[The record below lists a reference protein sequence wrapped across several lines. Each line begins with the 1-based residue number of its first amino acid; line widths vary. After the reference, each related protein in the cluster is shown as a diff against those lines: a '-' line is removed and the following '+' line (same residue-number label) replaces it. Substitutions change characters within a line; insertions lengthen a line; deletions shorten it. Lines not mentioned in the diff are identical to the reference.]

1 MNKHLY
7 RIIFNKARNMLMV
20 VADIATSGQGS
31 TVRRRS
37 RRQLPQCLCRLTALR
52 LSLLLATGC
61 ISLTAQANIVADG
74 QAPGNQQPTI
84 LNSANGTPQIDIQTP
99 NAAGISRNTYSQFDI
114 DKRGV
119 ILNNSH
125 NAVQTQLGG
134 MVAGNPWL
142 AKAEAKIILNE
153 VNSINA
159 SKLNGWIEVAG
170 QKADVIIANP
180 AGITCNGCGFI
191 NAHRAT
197 LTTGQAMMEQGRLK
211 GFDIERGEVRIEELG
226 IDSSQQNYTE
236 IIARSVVINGKLHAK
251 DLKITT
257 GRNIVDAA
265 HQNIKKK
272 SADGSKNPSFTLD
285 VAALG
290 GMYTNKIVLVG
301 TEFGVGVRNVGHIG
315 AIAGEVRLT
324 VDGRIENSGTIA
336 ARSHTTIKAESIQ
349 SAKGSIL
356 AAGIDD
362 KGKATLPGSLTL
374 TAKQQIQANGQNLAT
389 NTLEVQSKKIDLSG
403 SQTSANNIQLAA
415 NQQEISTANATVT
428 ADRFTAKTPGQF
440 NNDGGTLVA
449 REINLTTPDLSNKQ
463 GKINQTGKGELVLNT
478 QTLSNHNGTILNE
491 GKRLAIT
498 TNNLDNRHG
507 KIANNGDDLNL
518 TVHKEANNT
527 EGGTIQLAGKGKLSL
542 NTHQWIGDGGE
553 LLSNGE
559 LDIQAHNLQLNKE
572 AVTTADKIT
581 IKADTLSHQS
591 GVMQQQGKD
600 KMSLTA
606 NTLDNQNGEIK
617 GNGNLKINATTLDNS
632 KGKIA
637 ATGGSTELII
647 AKNIENVDGRIEAKT
662 TLTTKSQALNNHQG
676 SLLAQ
681 QIDSQTKGHKFTN
694 TAGQVIAQEK
704 LTLNSGELDN
714 TSGLLQ
720 SGNDM
725 IVNTHGQKLTNT
737 KDTKNGDEK
746 EIKKGTILSTGNLEL
761 RTGDINNTA
770 GIISAKGKTTLNA
783 GNVDNTDGQL
793 LSQQMA
799 ELTTQA
805 LNNTRG
811 QIQSESSLLLDTQNQ
826 ALTNTDS
833 GKTGGI
839 IAKDSLRISSGKLT
853 NDSGVILGH
862 GIHINTHEQRL
873 SNPKGIIESK
883 KNLQLDSGELD
894 STSGQIKSDG
904 NMTLD
909 THGKK
914 LTTAKSSDTGGVT
927 SKGTLTLKTGEIDNH
942 DGTITGTGTTTI
954 TGRELHNQRGKLVS
968 KTSSLTLTVNNTDN
982 SGGLLQSA
990 GDLTLD
996 TQGGLLTNTNSGKD
1010 RGIISTG
1017 NMKLTTQGVN
1027 NDAGLIHAG
1036 KNLILDGQKGAI
1048 TNRNSQPNQGIRSS
1062 GDLTL
1067 TANAID
1073 NHQGSVEADKQLTV
1087 TSGTVDNTGGLL
1099 KSGSTLSL
1107 NTQGQKLINAQSGEK
1122 RGIRSG
1128 SDLILEAGEIDN
1140 TAGVID
1146 SQGETT
1152 LTSQNLNNT
1161 SGKILSRKKA
1171 DLTTQAVNNQS
1182 GRIQSATS
1190 LKLDT
1195 QQHELT
1201 NTDNSKN
1208 GGIIAEDALELTTG
1222 KLIND
1227 RGSIRGDETHINTHQ
1242 QALNNVAGTITS
1254 SKNLKLDSG
1263 ELNSTGGRI
1272 ESTGDMT
1279 LDTHGEKLT
1288 TAKSGDTGGVISIGT
1303 LMLTTG
1309 EIDNQDGFIKGR
1321 GTTTVTGGELKN
1333 QGGTLASETSTL
1345 TLTVKKTD
1353 NSGGLLK
1360 SAGDLTLDTQGEL
1373 LTNLNSGTTGGII
1386 GADNVKLTAQ
1396 GINNEAG
1403 WIHADKNLTLD
1414 GKQGKITNRNSQP
1427 KQGISSQGELTITA
1441 GTLDNQQGR
1450 VIADKQLNVTST
1462 GTVDNTSGKMVSQNQ
1477 QLTMN
1482 TGELNNTSGLLQSK
1496 TTLSL
1501 NTHGQKLTN
1510 TQSGDD
1516 LGILSGSDLTLEAG
1530 EIDNTAGKIDSQ
1542 GETTL
1547 TSQNL
1552 NNTDGKIL
1560 SKGKA
1565 DLTTQAVNNQ
1575 RGLIQSAASLKLDT
1589 QQHELTSTDSDENS
1603 GIIAEDALE
1612 LTTGKLINDRGNI
1625 RGNEIHI
1632 NTHLQ
1637 ALNNVAGAIFSKKNL
1652 KLDSGELNSTG
1663 GRIEST
1669 GDMTLD
1675 THGEKLTTAKSGKTG
1690 GVISKGT
1697 MTLTTGEID
1706 NQGGVIIATGTTT
1719 VTGGEL
1725 KNQGGTLA
1733 SEKGALT
1740 LTVNKTDNSDGL
1752 LQSAGDLILNTQGG
1766 LLTNINSGKTSGI
1779 ISEGNVSLTAQGINN
1794 EAGRI
1799 HADKNL
1805 TLDGQKGTITNR
1817 NSQPKQGISS
1827 LGELTI
1833 TAGTIDNQQGRIIAD
1848 KQLNVTSTG
1857 SANNT
1862 GGKMVS
1868 QHQQLALNTGE
1879 LNNAGGLL
1887 QSKTTLSLN
1896 THGQKLTNTQS
1907 GKKHGILSGS
1917 DLTLKAGEIDNTAG
1931 KIDSQGKT
1939 LLTSQNLNN
1948 TDGKILSKGKADLT
1962 TQAVNNQSGLI
1973 QSETSLKLD
1982 TQQHELT
1989 NTDSGKNGGIVA
2001 KDTLELT
2008 TGKLINDR
2016 GDIRGNET
2024 HINTHQQAL
2033 NNLAGII
2040 FSKKN
2045 LQLDSGELNSTG
2057 GRIEST
2063 GDMTLDTH
2071 GEKLTTA
2078 KSGDTKGVIS
2088 KGTLTLTT
2096 GEIDNQ
2102 EGFIKGTGT
2111 TIVTGG
2117 ELKNQGGIL
2126 ASEKDALTLT
2136 VKQTDNSGGLLKSAG
2151 DLTLNTQGGLFTNI
2165 NSGKNRGVTST
2176 GNVNLTAQG
2185 INNEA
2190 GFIHA
2195 GKNLLLDGL
2204 QGTIINRN
2212 SQPKQGI
2219 SSQGTLTMTAGAIDN
2234 HKGIVAANQQ
2244 LEVTSSGTVN
2254 NTDGKIVSQH
2264 QQLTMNTG
2272 ELNNTGGLLKS
2283 QTILSLNTHGQKLTN
2298 TQSGDDF
2305 GIRSGSD
2312 LTLAAGEIDNTAGVI
2327 GSKGETTLT
2336 SQDLKNVGGK
2346 ILSQGKADLTT
2357 KAVNNQRGLI
2367 QSTASLKLDTQQQK
2381 LTNTDSG
2388 ELDGII
2394 AQDSLKLIIG
2404 ELTNDLG
2411 YIRGDET
2418 HIDTHKQALNNLAGT
2433 IFSKKN
2439 LQLDSG
2445 ELNSTSGRI
2454 ESTGD
2459 MTLDTHGEKLT
2470 TSKSGKTGGVI
2481 SKGTLT
2487 LTTGEIDNQDGLIK
2501 GTGTTM
2507 ITGGELKNQGGILS
2521 SETSELTLSVN
2532 QTDNSGGLLQSK
2544 GKLTLNTHG
2553 HSLTNNNSGDQGG
2566 IHSQDDILITSSDLH
2581 NQAGTITSRKIATLN
2596 TAAVNNTQ
2604 GTIVGTQQIKLI
2616 TQAFNNQQ
2624 GTVHSDGNLSLNTQ
2638 GQRLDNNGDKD
2649 KSGEFSALGDLTLGI
2664 GELNNDIGFIAADGK
2679 TNITSTALTNNKG
2692 KIVGNSG
2699 LDIHSQK
2706 LTNHNGTLQSAKT
2719 VNIDTNGQLLD
2730 NQHGHITGDDNTNVT
2745 SSKLDNQHGHIQGG
2759 KLTINTGQADTD
2771 NQDGKLLSTDTMN
2784 LNTQQLD
2791 NRRGQIKAV
2800 GDAKLDI
2807 QTKTNNTSGFIHSN
2821 QQLTLTTAQLINR
2834 ETNSSEQGIEAQNL
2848 IIKAQQVDN
2857 TQGALR
2863 GANHLR
2869 TNISQKLNNTQG
2881 LISGGKQLIIEDETQ
2896 QLSIDNQQGT
2906 LIAGENAN
2914 IKASTLGGSGQV
2926 SSQGDMEIAL
2936 KQDFHNTGNITANG
2950 NLSLK
2955 TAGNITNDNTIKTG
2969 QTLHLEAKNLTNT
2982 QTAKISA
2989 KKTEVSV
2996 RDTLTNT
3003 GLIDGELTHL
3013 TTKTLNNTGTGR
3025 IYGDQI
3031 ALETGTLNNT
3041 AQDGKASVIAA
3052 RDRMDIATGTLNNLN
3067 HAQIYSVG
3075 DMRIGGQLDENLTA
3089 TSQAGKLKNHAATIE
3104 AGGNLRIDA
3113 AIIRNTNDRLVTH
3126 IVETEKSQR
3135 HEAVLSGHTT
3145 RYDWSQV
3152 DTSYSNKYGVH
3163 TAVMPDGSSD
3173 DEFYEYRYTRTV
3185 NETQIKESD
3194 PGKILAGGNMTLNST
3209 MLTNNDSQIVAGA
3222 TLGGDIDELH
3232 NNSTKGERI
3241 ITDEGSEIRWYAKK
3255 KKRRFRGTKTS
3266 QGKDWDD
3273 YNPAPIT
3280 ETIDLKAL
3288 AWKGNTRPD
3297 ATGITIGDRQESSVQ
3312 SAPVRISLFS
3322 RMAEAGNV
3330 TLTNATINTITL
3342 STPTQTDDRPLQ
3354 VNGLGT
3360 TVAIP
3365 TETITLPSRDIP
3377 IDRPLLS
3384 PTGQQTEQVLS
3395 SSTVALPNRDALTG
3409 HPTLSP
3415 TGQQT
3420 EQILSSGAVA
3430 LPDRDAL
3437 TEHPVLP
3444 PIQQTERVL
3453 PPATVTLPNR
3463 GALDDRPLVLP
3474 TGQQF
3479 ELTLPSDTVKGQ
3491 SVEPLIRIVAPD
3503 TRLPDNS
3510 LFVVQPGSDSHY
3522 LVETDPKFTQYK
3534 KWLGTDYMQQQ
3545 LTRDPAQAHKRLGD
3559 GFYEQRLVR
3568 DQITQLTGQRY
3579 LAGHNNDE
3587 TQFKALMEA
3596 GVAFSKQQQLTPGIA
3611 LSPSQMALLTSDI
3624 IWLTNRTVTL
3634 PNGTTQVVTVPQVYA
3649 RVNKGDLTGDGALL
3663 SGKNVTI
3670 NSQKDITNS
3679 GTIRGREVT
3688 QLTANNLTNSGFIQG
3703 GRVDLTAR
3711 QNITNLGGQIQGRDR
3726 VSALANRD
3734 ITSASTLREDNI
3746 DRWLDR
3752 PAGIYVQNDNGTL
3765 SLKALNNIRL
3775 TASEVDNAG
3784 KDGKTEITAGL
3795 DLTLDTLRTH
3805 RTENSDWGSD
3815 NYRHLT
3821 QERDIGSQITTAGNL
3836 ALRAGNNLNATAANV
3851 NAGQQLTA
3859 QAGNNITL
3867 DAGTASSDLIEHS
3880 KQTSKGLLSKS
3891 SVETHDEVHER
3902 RAQSTTLSGD
3912 SVTVQTGNDL
3922 NIIGSNVAGTQNV
3935 NLAAGNQLTITTAD
3949 EARHETHF
3957 KQEKKSGLMGTGG
3970 IGFTVGK
3977 ASQKSTTDID
3987 SNLNK
3992 GSTVGSSQGD
4002 VTLNAGKQLNLHGS
4016 DVVAG
4021 RDMQLS
4027 GQNINITS
4035 AENSHT
4041 AITKTEQKQSGLT
4054 VALSGTAGGALNSA
4068 VQTVQAANNESDS
4081 RIKALQGTKAAL
4093 SGVQAVQA
4101 ARLAN
4106 AKGGDDKANNNLIG
4120 VNLSYGSQSSRSELK
4135 QHQTTQQGSSLMTGD
4150 NLTLTAAGTPDQNGD
4165 IRIQGGQ
4172 LQAGKDLQLN
4182 ASRDIQLASSQ
4193 NTEQTTGKNSSR
4205 GGSLGVGFTAGP
4217 GGTGINLSASANYGK
4232 GRESGNDVSHNETT
4246 LDAGQTVTIN
4256 AGRDAT
4262 LKGAQVSGEQITA
4275 DVKRHLT
4282 LSSEQDSNRYDMK
4295 QQNVSA
4301 GVSATIGSGGSLNLS
4316 ASRDKIHSNFDSVQ
4330 EQTGLFAGQGGYQV
4344 KVGEHTQLDGAV
4356 IASTADKDKNTLDTG
4371 TLGFG
4376 DIKNKADF
4384 KTEHHSVSVSTGGS
4398 AGGMLL
4404 SNMAANTLGGAN
4416 REGHAQ
4422 STTHAAVS
4430 DGALIIRDKDN
4441 QQQDIT
4447 TLSRD
4452 TDHANNALSPIFDKE
4467 KEQQRLKQAQL
4478 IGEISAQ
4485 VIDIASTE
4493 GAIIA
4498 TKAAHAKLENI
4509 SDPDRKAAIK
4519 ALEDK
4524 GKTDITPELIKDQI
4538 YKTAYNQ
4545 ALNESGFGTGGKYHT
4560 ALQAATAAIQGLAGG
4575 NIGQALAGGASP
4587 YLAGV
4592 IKDLTTDP
4600 KTGEVDIATNTL
4612 AHAILGAV
4620 AAEVSGNNAL
4630 AGAAGAAGGE
4640 LAARELMKHIH
4651 GENAKVSD
4659 LSEEEKQTISTL
4671 STLAAG
4677 LAGGISGDSTG
4688 SAVTGAQAGKNAI
4701 ENNFLSVNELDNFAH
4716 QARTCEGN
4724 DCKQVIKDMV
4734 DTNIRNQQ
4742 EMMDFCNSNPN
4753 QCAQKYGY
4761 LVDQW
4766 PVFERTLKNMDRDG
4780 TLPVEFRNYLSAV
4793 NTLGQAATGKVGE
4806 LGWTKRFEAMGMSKE
4821 TAAAM
4826 AMTLP
4831 IVMEGA
4837 KGPKSSPKSSQNNAG
4852 KDAQPELAG
4861 KNTSGAENAATYPK
4875 LKEDLVQR
4883 NLSHIASQDPRLAA
4897 VVKGDN
4903 GKLNYGIG
4911 TGTRAEADRLG
4922 KIWVGDGAK
4931 KTTGN
4936 GWVSADGTR
4945 GYRPPSEK
4953 PNSAHAT
4960 TGVQANFETY
4970 SIDYK
4975 GKINKTRNGHLNI
4988 LD

>member
-20 VADIATSGQGS
+20 VSDIATSGQGS

-37 RRQLPQCLCRLTALR
+37 RRQSSQCLCRLTALR

-99 NAAGISRNTYSQFDI
+99 NAAGISHNTYTQFDI

-125 NAVQTQLGG
+125 DTVQTQLGG

-153 VNSINA
+153 VNSINT

-211 GFDIERGEVRIEELG
+211 GFDIERGEVRIEDLG
-226 IDSSQQNYTE
+226 LDSSQQNYTE

-265 HQNIKKK
+265 HQNIEKKT
-272 SADGSKNPSFTLD
+272 ADSSKNPSFTLD

-290 GMYTNKIVLVG
+290 GMYANKIVLVG
-301 TEFGVGVRNVGHIG
+301 TEFGVGVRNAGHIG
-315 AIAGEVRLT
+315 ATAGDVRLT
-324 VDGRIENSGTIA
+324 VDGQIANSGTIA
-336 ARSHTTIKAESIQ
+336 ARSNTTIKAESIQ

-374 TAKQQIQANGQNLAT
+374 TTKQQIQANGKNLAT
-389 NTLEVQSKKIDLSG
+389 NTLAVQSKKIDLSG
-403 SQTSANNIQLAA
+403 SQTSANNIQLTA

-428 ADRFTAKTPGQF
+428 ADRFTAKAPGQF

-449 REINLTTPDLSNKQ
+449 RKINLTTPDLSNKQ
-463 GKINQTGKGELVLNT
+463 GKINQTGNEELVLNT
-478 QTLSNHNGTILNE
+478 QTVNNHSGTILNE
-491 GKRLAIT
+491 GKRLTLT
-498 TNNLDNRHG
+498 TRNLDNSHG
-507 KIANNGDDLNL
+507 KIANNGNDLNL
-518 TVHKEANNT
+518 IVHEKADNT

-542 NTHQWIGDGGE
+542 NTHQWIGDGGK

-559 LDIQAHNLQLNKE
+559 LEIQAHNLQLNKK

-581 IKADTLSHQS
+581 IKTDTLSHQS
-591 GVMQQQGKD
+591 GVMQQNGKD

-606 NTLDNQNGEIK
+606 KTLNNQSGEIK

-647 AKNIENVDGRIEAKT
+647 GKNIENASGRIEAKT

-720 SGNDM
+720 SGSDM
-725 IVNTHGQKLTNT
+725 SVNTHGQKLTNT
-737 KDTKNGDEK
+737 KDTKNDDEK
-746 EIKKGTILSTGNLEL
+746 ETQKGTILSKGNLEL

-793 LSQQMA
+793 LSQQRA

-826 ALTNTDS
+826 TLTNTDS

-853 NDSGVILGH
+853 NDAGVILGH
-862 GIHINTHEQRL
+862 GINIDTHQQAL
-873 SNPKGIIESK
+873 SNQSGAISSK
-883 KNLQLDSGELD
+883 KNLKLDSGELN
-894 STSGQIKSDG
+894 STGGKIESTGDMI
-904 NMTLD
+904 LD
-909 THGKK
+909 THGEK
-914 LTTAKSSDTGGVT
+914 LTTAKSGDTGGVI
-927 SKGTLTLKTGEIDNH
+927 SEGTLTLTTGEIDNH

-954 TGRELHNQRGKLVS
+954 TGRDLHNQRGKLVS
-968 KTSSLTLTVNNTDN
+968 KTGPLTLTVNKTDN

-990 GDLTLD
+990 SDLILD
-996 TQGGLLTNTNSGKD
+996 TQGGLLTNLNSSKTG
-1010 RGIISTG
+1010 GIISIG

-1036 KNLILDGQKGAI
+1036 KNLILDGQKGTI
-1048 TNRNSQPNQGIRSS
+1048 TNRDSQPNQGIRSS

-1067 TANAID
+1067 TASAID

-1099 KSGSTLSL
+1099 TSGTTLSL

-1128 SDLILEAGEIDN
+1128 SDLTLDAGEIDN

-1146 SQGETT
+1146 AQGETT

-1161 SGKILSRKKA
+1161 GGKILSRKKA

-1182 GRIQSATS
+1182 GLIQSATS

-1201 NTDNSKN
+1201 STD
-1208 GGIIAEDALELTTG
+1208 GGIIAEEALELATG

-1227 RGSIRGDETHINTHQ
+1227 RGSIRGGETHINTHQ
-1242 QALNNVAGTITS
+1242 QALNNVAGTIAS
-1254 SKNLKLDSG
+1254 KKNLKLDSG

-1279 LDTHGEKLT
+1279 LT
-1288 TAKSGDTGGVISIGT
+1288 TGDINNQNGVIIGT
-1303 LMLTTG
+1303 
-1309 EIDNQDGFIKGR
+1309 
-1321 GTTTVTGGELKN
+1321 GTTTVTGSELKN
-1333 QGGTLASETSTL
+1333 QGGTLASETGSL

-1373 LTNLNSGTTGGII
+1373 LTNLNSGETGGII
-1386 GADNVKLTAQ
+1386 GTSNVKLTAQ

-1441 GTLDNQQGR
+1441 GTIDNQQGR

-1462 GTVDNTSGKMVSQNQ
+1462 GAVDNTSGKMLSQHQ

-1510 TQSGDD
+1510 TQSGND
-1516 LGILSGSDLTLEAG
+1516 LGIRSGSDLTLETG
-1530 EIDNTAGKIDSQ
+1530 EIDNTTGKIDSQ

-1575 RGLIQSAASLKLDT
+1575 RGQIQS
-1589 QQHELTSTDSDENS
+1589 
-1603 GIIAEDALE
+1603 
-1612 LTTGKLINDRGNI
+1612 
-1625 RGNEIHI
+1625 
-1632 NTHLQ
+1632 
-1637 ALNNVAGAIFSKKNL
+1637 
-1652 KLDSGELNSTG
+1652 
-1663 GRIEST
+1663 
-1669 GDMTLD
+1669 
-1675 THGEKLTTAKSGKTG
+1675 
-1690 GVISKGT
+1690 
-1697 MTLTTGEID
+1697 
-1706 NQGGVIIATGTTT
+1706 
-1719 VTGGEL
+1719 
-1725 KNQGGTLA
+1725 
-1733 SEKGALT
+1733 
-1740 LTVNKTDNSDGL
+1740 
-1752 LQSAGDLILNTQGG
+1752 SA
-1766 LLTNINSGKTSGI
+1766 
-1779 ISEGNVSLTAQGINN
+1779 
-1794 EAGRI
+1794 
-1799 HADKNL
+1799 
-1805 TLDGQKGTITNR
+1805 
-1817 NSQPKQGISS
+1817 
-1827 LGELTI
+1827 
-1833 TAGTIDNQQGRIIAD
+1833 
-1848 KQLNVTSTG
+1848 
-1857 SANNT
+1857 
-1862 GGKMVS
+1862 
-1868 QHQQLALNTGE
+1868 
-1879 LNNAGGLL
+1879 
-1887 QSKTTLSLN
+1887 
-1896 THGQKLTNTQS
+1896 
-1907 GKKHGILSGS
+1907 
-1917 DLTLKAGEIDNTAG
+1917 
-1931 KIDSQGKT
+1931 
-1939 LLTSQNLNN
+1939 
-1948 TDGKILSKGKADLT
+1948 
-1962 TQAVNNQSGLI
+1962 
-1973 QSETSLKLD
+1973 SLKLD

-1989 NTDSGKNGGIVA
+1989 NTDSGKNGIVA
-2001 KDTLELT
+2001 EDALELT

-2033 NNLAGII
+2033 NNLAGTI

-2063 GDMTLDTH
+2063 GDMTL
-2071 GEKLTTA
+2071 
-2078 KSGDTKGVIS
+2078 
-2088 KGTLTLTT
+2088 TT

-2102 EGFIKGTGT
+2102 DGFIKGTGT
-2111 TIVTGG
+2111 TTVTGG
-2117 ELKNQGGIL
+2117 DLKNQGGTL
-2126 ASEKDALTLT
+2126 ASETGSLTLT
-2136 VKQTDNSGGLLKSAG
+2136 VKKTDNSGGLLKSAG
-2151 DLTLNTQGGLFTNI
+2151 DLTLDTQGELLTNL
-2165 NSGKNRGVTST
+2165 NSGKTGGIIGA
-2176 GNVNLTAQG
+2176 GNVKLTAQG

-2190 GFIHA
+2190 GWIHA
-2195 GKNLLLDGL
+2195 DKNLTLDGQ
-2204 QGTIINRN
+2204 QGKITNRN
-2212 SQPKQGI
+2212 SQPEQGI
-2219 SSQGTLTMTAGAIDN
+2219 TSQGELTITAGAIDN
-2234 HKGIVAANQQ
+2234 QQ
-2244 LEVTSSGTVN
+2244 GRIIADKQLNVTSTGAVDNTSG
-2254 NTDGKIVSQH
+2254 KMLSQH

-2272 ELNNTGGLLKS
+2272 ELNNTSGLLQSK
-2283 QTILSLNTHGQKLTN
+2283 TTLSLNTHGQKLTN
-2298 TQSGDDF
+2298 TQSGNDL
-2305 GIRSGSD
+2305 GILSGSD
-2312 LTLAAGEIDNTAGVI
+2312 LTLEAGEIDNTAGKI
-2327 GSKGETTLT
+2327 DSQGKTTLT
-2336 SQDLKNVGGK
+2336 SQNLNNTDGK
-2346 ILSQGKADLTT
+2346 ILSKGKADLTT
-2357 KAVNNQRGLI
+2357 QAVNNQRGLI
-2367 QSTASLKLDTQQQK
+2367 QSSASLKLDTQQQK

-2388 ELDGII
+2388 EFNGIL
-2394 AQDSLKLIIG
+2394 ALNSLKLITG
-2404 ELTNDLG
+2404 ELINDLG

-2418 HIDTHKQALNNLAGT
+2418 HINSHQQTLSNLTGT
-2433 IFSKKN
+2433 IVSKKN

-2445 ELNSTSGRI
+2445 KLD
-2454 ESTGD
+2454 STGGLIKSD
-2459 MTLDTHGEKLT
+2459 GNMTIDTHGEKLT
-2470 TSKSGKTGGVI
+2470 TAKSGDTRGVI
-2481 SKGTLT
+2481 SKGTMT
-2487 LTTGEIDNQDGLIK
+2487 LTTGEIDNQDGAII
-2501 GTGTTM
+2501 GTGATTV
-2507 ITGGELKNQGGILS
+2507 TAGELKNQGGTLI
-2521 SETSELTLSVN
+2521 SEKDALTLSVN
-2532 QTDNSGGLLQSK
+2532 QTDNSGGLLQSA
-2544 GKLTLNTHG
+2544 GKLTLDTHG
-2553 HSLTNNNSGDQGG
+2553 HSLTNKNSGDRGG
-2566 IHSQDDILITSSDLH
+2566 IRSQDDMLITSGDLH
-2581 NQAGTITSRKIATLN
+2581 NQAGTITNRKIAT
-2596 TAAVNNTQ
+2596 VNNLQ
-2604 GTIVGTQQIKLI
+2604 DTIVGTQQIKLI

-2624 GTVHSDGNLSLNTQ
+2624 GKVHSDGNLNLNTQ
-2638 GQRLDNNGDKD
+2638 GQRLNNTSDKD
-2649 KSGEFSALGDLTLGI
+2649 KSGEFSARGDLTLDI
-2664 GELNNDIGFIAADGK
+2664 GELNNDASFIAADGK
-2679 TNITSTALTNNKG
+2679 TKITSTTLTNKKG
-2692 KIVGNSG
+2692 LIAGNSG
-2699 LDIHSQK
+2699 LEIHSQT
-2706 LTNHNGTLQSAKT
+2706 LTNSNGSLKSAKT

-2730 NQHGHITGDDNTNVT
+2730 NQHGRIIGDDNTTVT
-2745 SSKLDNQHGHIQGG
+2745 SGKLNNQHGHIQGK
-2759 KLTINTGQADTD
+2759 KLTIDTGQADTD

-2784 LNTQQLD
+2784 LNTLQLD
-2791 NRRGQIKAV
+2791 NRRGQVKAI
-2800 GDAKLDI
+2800 GNATINAPK
-2807 QTKTNNTSGFIHSN
+2807 QTNNTGGLIHSD
-2821 QQLTLTTAQLINR
+2821 QQLTLKTAELINR
-2834 ETNSSEQGIEAQNL
+2834 ETHHPDQGTEAQDL
-2848 IIKAQQVDN
+2848 IIEAQQVDN
-2857 TQGALR
+2857 TQGTLQ
-2863 GANHLR
+2863 GANRLQAII
-2869 TNISQKLNNTQG
+2869 NQSLKNEQG
-2881 LISGGKQLIIEDETQ
+2881 LVSGGKQLTIEDKTQ
-2896 QLSIDNQQGT
+2896 KLTVNNQQGT
-2906 LIAGENAN
+2906 LTGSEKVK
-2914 IKASTLGGSGQV
+2914 IKANALSGDGQIL
-2926 SSQGDMEIAL
+2926 SQGDMEVKL
-2936 KQDFHNTGNITANG
+2936 KQDFHNTGNIAADG
-2950 NLSLK
+2950 KLSLE
-2955 TAGNITNDNTIKTG
+2955 TDGNIINDSKIKAE
-2969 QTLHLEAKNLTNT
+2969 QAYLEALNLTNT
-2982 QTAKISA
+2982 QTAEIRA
-2989 KKTEVSV
+2989 EKTRVNIRE
-2996 RDTLTNT
+2996 TLTNT

-3013 TTKTLNNTGTGR
+3013 TTKVLDNTGTGR

-3031 ALETGTLNNT
+3031 ALKTGTLNNT
-3041 AQDGKASVIAA
+3041 AKDGKAAVIAA
-3052 RDRMDIATGTLNNLN
+3052 RDRLDIGTGTLNNSN

-3075 DMRIGGQLDENLTA
+3075 DMRIGGQLDENLAA
-3089 TSQAGKLKNHAATIE
+3089 TSQAGRLSNHAATIE
-3104 AGGNLRIDA
+3104 AGGSLKIDA
-3113 AIIRNTNDRLVTH
+3113 AIIKNTNNGLVTD

-3135 HEAVLSGHTT
+3135 HEAVLSGRTA

-3152 DTSYSNKYGVH
+3152 NTSRRNKYGVH
-3163 TAVMPDGSSD
+3163 RAVMPDGSGSE
-3173 DEFYEYRYTRTV
+3173 EFYEYRYTRTI

-3194 PGKILAGGNMTLNST
+3194 PGKILSGGNMTINSA
-3209 MLTNNDSQIVAGA
+3209 MLTNDDSQIVAGGI
-3222 TLGGDIDELH
+3222 LGGDIDELH
-3232 NNSTKGERI
+3232 NNATKGERI

-3255 KKRRFRGTKTS
+3255 KKRRLRGTKTS
-3266 QGKDWDD
+3266 QGKDWDH

-3288 AWKGNTRPD
+3288 AWQGNTRPNS
-3297 ATGITIGDRQESSVQ
+3297 TGITIDDRQTSRVQ
-3312 SAPVRISLFS
+3312 STPTGINLTSRI
-3322 RMAEAGNV
+3322 AEAGEV
-3330 TLTNATINTITL
+3330 TFTNATINAIT
-3342 STPTQTDDRPLQ
+3342 
-3354 VNGLGT
+3354 
-3360 TVAIP
+3360 
-3365 TETITLPSRDIP
+3365 
-3377 IDRPLLS
+3377 
-3384 PTGQQTEQVLS
+3384 
-3395 SSTVALPNRDALTG
+3395 LPNRDI
-3409 HPTLSP
+3409 PTDRPLVSP

-3430 LPDRDAL
+3430 LPNRDALTEHPILSPTGQQTEQVLSSGAVVLPNRDAL

-3444 PIQQTERVL
+3444 AAQQTERVL
-3453 PPATVTLPNR
+3453 PPVAVTLPNS
-3463 GALDDRPLVLP
+3463 GTLDERPLVLP

-3491 SVEPLIRIVAPD
+3491 SVDPLIRIVAPD
-3503 TRLPDNS
+3503 TRLPANS

-3545 LTRDPAQAHKRLGD
+3545 LTHDPVLAHKRLGD

-3579 LAGHNNDE
+3579 LAGHHNDE

-3634 PNGTTQVVTVPQVYA
+3634 ADGTKQTVTVPQVYA

-3670 NSQKDITNS
+3670 NSRRDITNS
-3679 GTIRGREVT
+3679 GTISGREVT
-3688 QLTANNLTNSGFIQG
+3688 QLAASNLTNSGFIQSG
-3703 GRVDLTAR
+3703 KVDLTAR
-3711 QNITNLGGQIQGRDR
+3711 QDITNLGGQIRGRDR
-3726 VSALANRD
+3726 VSAQADRD
-3734 ITSASTLREDNI
+3734 ITSASTLRGEGA
-3746 DRWLDR
+3746 DRWQDR

-3765 SLKALNNIRL
+3765 ALKALNNIRL
-3775 TASEVDNAG
+3775 TASDVDSAG
-3784 KDGKTEITAGL
+3784 KDGQTEITAGL

-3821 QERDIGSQITTAGNL
+3821 QQHDVGSQITTAGNL

-3867 DAGTASSDLIEHS
+3867 NAGTASSDLTEHS

-3912 SVTVQTGNDL
+3912 SVTLQTGNDL
-3922 NIIGSNVAGTQNV
+3922 NIIGSNVAGTQDV

-3992 GSTVGSSQGD
+3992 GSTVGSSQGS
-4002 VTLNAGKQLNLHGS
+4002 VTFSAGKQLNLHGS
-4016 DVVAG
+4016 DAVAG

-4068 VQTVQAANNESDS
+4068 VQTVQAARSESDS

-4101 ARLAN
+4101 ARLAD
-4106 AKGGDDKANNNLIG
+4106 AKGGGDKANNNLVG
-4120 VNLSYGSQSSRSELK
+4120 VNLSYGSQSSRSEQK

-4150 NLTLTAAGTPDQNGD
+4150 NLTLTASGTPDQNGN

-4182 ASRDIQLASSQ
+4182 ASRDIQLSSSQ

-4205 GGSLGVGFTAGP
+4205 GSSLGVGFTAGP
-4217 GGTGINLSASANYGK
+4217 GGTGINLSANVNYGK
-4232 GRESGNDVSHNETT
+4232 GRESGNGVSHNETT
-4246 LDAGQTVTIN
+4246 LDAGQTVTLN

-4301 GVSATIGSGGSLNLS
+4301 GISANVGPGSGGSLNLS

-4330 EQTGLFAGQGGYQV
+4330 EQTGLFAGKGGYQV

-4384 KTEHHSVSVSTGGS
+4384 KTEHHSVSISTGGS
-4398 AGGMLL
+4398 AGGMFL
-4404 SNMAANTLGGAN
+4404 SNLAANTLGGAN
-4416 REGHAQ
+4416 REGHTQ

-4430 DGALIIRDKDN
+4430 DGTLIIRDKDH

-4447 TLSRD
+4447 ALSRD

-4485 VIDIASTE
+4485 VIDIAGTE

-4509 SDPDRKAAIK
+4509 SDPDREAAIK
-4519 ALEDK
+4519 LLKDK
-4524 GKTDITPELIKDQI
+4524 GKTDITPALIKDQI
-4538 YKTAYNQ
+4538 YKTAYNA
-4545 ALNESGFGTGGKYHT
+4545 ALNESGLGTGGKYHT

-4600 KTGEVDIATNTL
+4600 KTHQVDVVTNTL

-4677 LAGGISGDSTG
+4677 LAGGIAGDSTG
-4688 SAVTGAQAGKNAI
+4688 STVTGAQAGKNAI
-4701 ENNFLSVNELDNFAH
+4701 ENNFLSADQITDFA
-4716 QARTCEGN
+4716 ARAKGCEGRG
-4724 DCKQVIKDMV
+4724 DCKQITKEMEDLSLK
-4734 DTNIRNQQ
+4734 QQ
-4742 EMMDFCNSNPN
+4742 KELIAVCSSNPAT
-4753 QCAQKYGY
+4753 CKEKYGDIPANGM
-4761 LVDQW
+4761 LVRQAIDRVLGDDV
-4766 PVFERTLKNMDRDG
+4766 PSRMKND
-4780 TLPVEFRNYLSAV
+4780 
-4793 NTLGQAATGKVGE
+4793 
-4806 LGWTKRFEAMGMSKE
+4806 MSS
-4821 TAAAM
+4821 
-4826 AMTLP
+4826 LL
-4831 IVMEGA
+4831 
-4837 KGPKSSPKSSQNNAG
+4837 
-4852 KDAQPELAG
+4852 AQ
-4861 KNTSGAENAATYPK
+4861 
-4875 LKEDLVQR
+4875 Q
-4883 NLSHIASQDPRLAA
+4883 
-4897 VVKGDN
+4897 
-4903 GKLNYGIG
+4903 
-4911 TGTRAEADRLG
+4911 
-4922 KIWVGDGAK
+4922 
-4931 KTTGN
+4931 
-4936 GWVSADGTR
+4936 
-4945 GYRPPSEK
+4945 
-4953 PNSAHAT
+4953 
-4960 TGVQANFETY
+4960 
-4970 SIDYK
+4970 
-4975 GKINKTRNGHLNI
+4975 
-4988 LD
+4988 

>member
-74 QAPGNQQPTI
+74 QAPGHQQPTI

-191 NAHRAT
+191 NAYRAT

-290 GMYTNKIVLVG
+290 GMYANKIVLVG
-301 TEFGVGVRNVGHIG
+301 TEFGVGVRNAGHIG
-315 AIAGEVRLT
+315 ATAGEVRLT

-403 SQTSANNIQLAA
+403 SQTSANNIQLTAS
-415 NQQEISTANATVT
+415 QQEISTANATVT

-463 GKINQTGKGELVLNT
+463 GKINQTGNSELVLNT

-498 TNNLDNRHG
+498 TRNLDNRHG
-507 KIANNGDDLNL
+507 KIANNGNDLNL
-518 TVHKEANNT
+518 TVHEKADNT
-527 EGGTIQLAGKGKLSL
+527 EGGIIQLAGKGKLSL

-553 LLSNGE
+553 LLSNGK
-559 LDIQAHNLQLNKE
+559 LDIQAHNLQLNKK

-591 GVMQQQGKD
+591 GVMQQQSKD

-606 NTLDNQNGEIK
+606 KTLNNQNGEIQS
-617 GNGNLKINATTLDNS
+617 NGNLKIDATTLDNS

-637 ATGGSTELII
+637 ATGSSTELII
-647 AKNIENVDGRIEAKT
+647 GKNIENVDGRIEAKT

-725 IVNTHGQKLTNT
+725 IVNTHGRKLTN
-737 KDTKNGDEK
+737 TKNGDEK
-746 EIKKGTILSTGNLEL
+746 ELKKGTILSNGNLEL

-783 GNVDNTDGQL
+783 SNVDNTDGQL

-853 NDSGVILGH
+853 NNSGAILGH

-873 SNPKGIIESK
+873 SNQKGTIESK

-927 SKGTLTLKTGEIDNH
+927 SKGILTLKTGEIDNH

-954 TGRELHNQRGKLVS
+954 TGGELHNQRGKLVS

-1010 RGIISTG
+1010 RGIISIG
-1017 NMKLTTQGVN
+1017 NMKLTTQGIN

-1036 KNLILDGQKGAI
+1036 KNLTLDGQKGTI
-1048 TNRNSQPNQGIRSS
+1048 TNRNSQPHQGIRSS

-1067 TANAID
+1067 TASGID

-1099 KSGSTLSL
+1099 KSGTILSL

-1128 SDLILEAGEIDN
+1128 SDLTLDAGEIDN

-1171 DLTTQAVNNQS
+1171 NLTTQAVNNQS
-1182 GRIQSATS
+1182 GQIQSATR

-1195 QQHELT
+1195 QQHKLT
-1201 NTDNSKN
+1201 NTDSGKN

-1227 RGSIRGDETHINTHQ
+1227 RGSIRGGETHINTHQ
-1242 QALNNVAGTITS
+1242 QALNNVAGTIVS
-1254 SKNLKLDSG
+1254 KKNLKLDSG

-1279 LDTHGEKLT
+1279 L
-1288 TAKSGDTGGVISIGT
+1288 
-1303 LMLTTG
+1303 TTG
-1309 EIDNQDGFIKGR
+1309 DIDNQDGVIIGT

-1360 SAGDLTLDTQGEL
+1360 SAGDLTLDTQGKL
-1373 LTNLNSGTTGGII
+1373 LTNLNSGKTGGII
-1386 GADNVKLTAQ
+1386 GAGNVKLTAQ

-1414 GKQGKITNRNSQP
+1414 GQQGKITNRNSQP
-1427 KQGISSQGELTITA
+1427 EQGISSLGELTITA
-1441 GTLDNQQGR
+1441 GTIDNQQGR

-1462 GTVDNTSGKMVSQNQ
+1462 GTVDNTSGKMLSQHQ
-1477 QLTMN
+1477 QLALN
-1482 TGELNNTSGLLQSK
+1482 TGELNNTSGLLQSN

-1501 NTHGQKLTN
+1501 NTHGQKLIN
-1510 TQSGDD
+1510 TQSGDKH
-1516 LGILSGSDLTLEAG
+1516 GIRSGSDLTLDAG

-1547 TSQNL
+1547 TSKNL

-1575 RGLIQSAASLKLDT
+1575 RGLIQSATRLKLDT
-1589 QQHELTSTDSDENS
+1589 QQHELTNTDSGKNG

-1612 LTTGKLINDRGNI
+1612 LTTGKLINDRGSI
-1625 RGNEIHI
+1625 RGGETHI
-1632 NTHLQ
+1632 NTHQQ
-1637 ALNNVAGAIFSKKNL
+1637 ALNNVAGTITSKKNL
-1652 KLDSGELNSTG
+1652 KLDSGELDSTG

-1669 GDMTLD
+1669 GDGDITLD
-1675 THGEKLTTAKSGKTG
+1675 THGKKLTTAKSGKTG
-1690 GVISKGT
+1690 GVISTGT
-1697 MTLTTGEID
+1697 LMLTTGEID
-1706 NQGGVIIATGTTT
+1706 NQDGFIKGRGTTT
-1719 VTGGEL
+1719 VNSGEL
-1725 KNQGGTLA
+1725 KNQGGTLS
-1733 SEKGALT
+1733 SETSTLT
-1740 LTVNKTDNSDGL
+1740 LTVKKTDNS
-1752 LQSAGDLILNTQGG
+1752 GG
-1766 LLTNINSGKTSGI
+1766 LLKSKGDLTLDTQGELLTNLNSGKTGGI
-1779 ISEGNVSLTAQGINN
+1779 IGTGNVKLTAQGINN
-1794 EAGRI
+1794 EAGWI

-1805 TLDGQKGTITNR
+1805 TLDGQQGKITNR
-1817 NSQPKQGISS
+1817 NSQPEQGISS

-1833 TAGTIDNQQGRIIAD
+1833 TAGTIDNQQGRVIAD

-1857 SANNT
+1857 TVDNT
-1862 GGKMVS
+1862 NGKMLS

-1879 LNNAGGLL
+1879 LNNTSGLL
-1887 QSKTTLSLN
+1887 QSNTTLSLN
-1896 THGQKLTNTQS
+1896 THGQKLINTQS
-1907 GKKHGILSGS
+1907 GDKHGILSGS
-1917 DLTLKAGEIDNTAG
+1917 NLTLEAGEIDNTAG
-1931 KIDSQGKT
+1931 KIDSQGET
-1939 LLTSQNLNN
+1939 TLTSKNLNN

-1962 TQAVNNQSGLI
+1962 TQAI
-1973 QSETSLKLD
+1973 
-1982 TQQHELT
+1982 
-1989 NTDSGKNGGIVA
+1989 
-2001 KDTLELT
+2001 
-2008 TGKLINDR
+2008 
-2016 GDIRGNET
+2016 
-2024 HINTHQQAL
+2024 
-2033 NNLAGII
+2033 
-2040 FSKKN
+2040 
-2045 LQLDSGELNSTG
+2045 
-2057 GRIEST
+2057 
-2063 GDMTLDTH
+2063 
-2071 GEKLTTA
+2071 
-2078 KSGDTKGVIS
+2078 
-2088 KGTLTLTT
+2088 
-2096 GEIDNQ
+2096 
-2102 EGFIKGTGT
+2102 
-2111 TIVTGG
+2111 
-2117 ELKNQGGIL
+2117 
-2126 ASEKDALTLT
+2126 
-2136 VKQTDNSGGLLKSAG
+2136 
-2151 DLTLNTQGGLFTNI
+2151 
-2165 NSGKNRGVTST
+2165 
-2176 GNVNLTAQG
+2176 
-2185 INNEA
+2185 
-2190 GFIHA
+2190 
-2195 GKNLLLDGL
+2195 
-2204 QGTIINRN
+2204 
-2212 SQPKQGI
+2212 
-2219 SSQGTLTMTAGAIDN
+2219 
-2234 HKGIVAANQQ
+2234 
-2244 LEVTSSGTVN
+2244 
-2254 NTDGKIVSQH
+2254 
-2264 QQLTMNTG
+2264 
-2272 ELNNTGGLLKS
+2272 
-2283 QTILSLNTHGQKLTN
+2283 
-2298 TQSGDDF
+2298 
-2305 GIRSGSD
+2305 
-2312 LTLAAGEIDNTAGVI
+2312 
-2327 GSKGETTLT
+2327 
-2336 SQDLKNVGGK
+2336 
-2346 ILSQGKADLTT
+2346 
-2357 KAVNNQRGLI
+2357 NNQRGLI
-2367 QSTASLKLDTQQQK
+2367 QSSASLKLDTQQQK

-2388 ELDGII
+2388 ELNGIL
-2394 AQDSLKLIIG
+2394 ARDSLKLITG
-2404 ELTNDLG
+2404 ELINDLG

-2418 HIDTHKQALNNLAGT
+2418 HINSHQQTLSNLTGT
-2433 IFSKKN
+2433 IVSKKN

-2445 ELNSTSGRI
+2445 KLD
-2454 ESTGD
+2454 STGGLIKSD
-2459 MTLDTHGEKLT
+2459 GNMTIDTHGEKLT
-2470 TSKSGKTGGVI
+2470 TAKSGDTRGVI
-2481 SKGTLT
+2481 SKGTMT
-2487 LTTGEIDNQDGLIK
+2487 LTTGEIDNQDGAII
-2501 GTGTTM
+2501 GTGATTV
-2507 ITGGELKNQGGILS
+2507 TAGELKNQGGTLI
-2521 SETSELTLSVN
+2521 SEKGSLTLSVN
-2532 QTDNSGGLLQSK
+2532 QTDNSGGLLQSA
-2544 GKLTLNTHG
+2544 GKLTLDTHG
-2553 HSLTNNNSGDQGG
+2553 HSLTNKNSGDRGG
-2566 IHSQDDILITSSDLH
+2566 IRSQDDMLITSGDLH
-2581 NQAGTITSRKIATLN
+2581 NQAGTITNRKIAT
-2596 TAAVNNTQ
+2596 VNNFQ
-2604 GTIVGTQQIKLI
+2604 DTIVGTQQIKLI

-2624 GTVHSDGNLSLNTQ
+2624 GKVHSDGNLNLNTQ
-2638 GQRLDNNGDKD
+2638 GQRLNNTGDKD
-2649 KSGEFSALGDLTLGI
+2649 KSGEFSAQGDLTLDI
-2664 GELNNDIGFIAADGK
+2664 EELNNDAGFIAADGK
-2679 TNITSTALTNNKG
+2679 TKITSTTLTNKKG
-2692 KIVGNSG
+2692 LIAGNSG
-2699 LDIHSQK
+2699 LKIHSQT
-2706 LTNHNGTLQSAKT
+2706 LINNNGSLKSAKT
-2719 VNIDTNGQLLD
+2719 VNIDTNGQLLN
-2730 NQHGHITGDDNTNVT
+2730 NQHGRIIGDDNTTVT
-2745 SSKLDNQHGHIQGG
+2745 SGKLNNQHGHIQGK
-2759 KLTINTGQADTD
+2759 KLTIDAGQADTD
-2771 NQDGKLLSTDTMN
+2771 NQDGKLLSTDTMS
-2784 LNTQQLD
+2784 LNTLQLD
-2791 NRRGQIKAV
+2791 NRRGQVNAV
-2800 GDAKLDI
+2800 GDTTINARK
-2807 QTKTNNTSGFIHSN
+2807 QTNNTGGFIHSD
-2821 QQLTLTTAQLINR
+2821 QQLTLKTAELINR
-2834 ETNSSEQGIEAQNL
+2834 ETNHPDQGTEAQDL
-2848 IIKAQQVDN
+2848 IIEAQQVDN
-2857 TQGALR
+2857 TQGTLQGVNRLQAIINQSLK
-2863 GANHLR
+2863 NE
-2869 TNISQKLNNTQG
+2869 QG
-2881 LISGGKQLIIEDETQ
+2881 LVSGGKQLTIEDKTQ
-2896 QLSIDNQQGT
+2896 KLTVNNQQGT
-2906 LIAGENAN
+2906 LIGSEKVN
-2914 IKASTLGGSGQV
+2914 IKANALSGDGQTL
-2926 SSQGDMEIAL
+2926 SQGDMEVKL
-2936 KQDFHNTGNITANG
+2936 KQDFHNTGNIAADG
-2950 NLSLK
+2950 KLSLE
-2955 TAGNITNDNTIKTG
+2955 TDSNIINDSTIKAG
-2969 QTLHLEAKNLTNT
+2969 QTLHLGAQNLTNT
-2982 QTAKISA
+2982 QTAEISA
-2989 KKTEVSV
+2989 KQTEVNV
-2996 RDTLTNT
+2996 RNTLTNT
-3003 GLIDGELTHL
+3003 GFIDGELTHL
-3013 TTKTLNNTGTGR
+3013 TAKVLDNTGTGR

-3031 ALETGTLNNT
+3031 ALKTGTLNNT
-3041 AQDGKASVIAA
+3041 AKDGKAAVIAA
-3052 RDRMDIATGTLNNLN
+3052 RDQLDIGTGTLNNSD
-3067 HAQIYSVG
+3067 HALIYSVG

-3089 TSQAGKLKNHAATIE
+3089 TSLAGMLDNDAATIE
-3104 AGGNLRIDA
+3104 AGGNLSIDA
-3113 AIIRNTNDRLVTH
+3113 AIIKNTNKGLVTQV
-3126 IVETEKSQR
+3126 VETEKSQR

-3173 DEFYEYRYTRTV
+3173 DEFYEYRYTRTI
-3185 NETQIKESD
+3185 NETQIKENE
-3194 PGKILAGGNMTLNST
+3194 PGKILSGGNMTLNST
-3209 MLTNNDSQIVAGA
+3209 MLTNNDSQIVAGG
-3222 TLGGDIDELH
+3222 TLSGDIDELR
-3232 NNSTKGERI
+3232 NNATKGERI

-3288 AWKGNTRPD
+3288 AWQGNTRPNS
-3297 ATGITIGDRQESSVQ
+3297 TGITIGDRQTSRVQ
-3312 SAPVRISLFS
+3312 SAPTGINLTP
-3322 RMAEAGNV
+3322 RMAEAGEV
-3330 TLTNATINTITL
+3330 TFTNATINTITL
-3342 STPTQTDDRPLQ
+3342 P
-3354 VNGLGT
+3354 N
-3360 TVAIP
+3360 
-3365 TETITLPSRDIP
+3365 RDIL

-3384 PTGQQTEQVLS
+3384 PTSQQTEQVLPSGTVTLPNRDALTEHPILSPTSQQTEQVLS
-3395 SSTVALPNRDALTG
+3395 S
-3409 HPTLSP
+3409 
-3415 TGQQT
+3415 
-3420 EQILSSGAVA
+3420 GAVA
-3430 LPDRDAL
+3430 LPNRDAL

-3444 PIQQTERVL
+3444 PAQQTERVL
-3453 PPATVTLPNR
+3453 PPVTVTLPNS
-3463 GALDDRPLVLP
+3463 GTLDDRPLVLP

-3479 ELTLPSDTVKGQ
+3479 ELTLPSDNVKGQ

-3503 TRLPDNS
+3503 TRLPNNS
-3510 LFVVQPGSDSHY
+3510 LFVVQPSSDSHY

-3545 LTRDPAQAHKRLGD
+3545 LTHDPALAHKRLGD

-3596 GVAFSKQQQLTPGIA
+3596 GVAFSKRQQLTPGIA

-3634 PNGTTQVVTVPQVYA
+3634 ADGTKQTVTVPQVYA

-3670 NSQKDITNS
+3670 NSRGDITNS
-3679 GTIRGREVT
+3679 GAIRGREIT
-3688 QLTANNLTNSGFIQG
+3688 QLTANNLTNSGFIQSG
-3703 GRVDLTAR
+3703 KVDLTAR
-3711 QNITNLGGQIQGRDR
+3711 QDITNLGGQIRGHDR

-3734 ITSASTLREDNI
+3734 ITSASTLRGEGA

-3765 SLKALNNIRL
+3765 ALKALNNIRL
-3775 TASEVDNAG
+3775 TASEVNNAG
-3784 KDGKTEITAGL
+3784 KDGQTEITAGL

-3821 QERDIGSQITTAGNL
+3821 QQRDVGSQITTAGNL

-3851 NAGQQLTA
+3851 SAGQQLTA

-3867 DAGTASSDLIEHS
+3867 DAGTASSDLVEHS

-3912 SVTVQTGNDL
+3912 SVTLQTGNDL
-3922 NIIGSNVAGTQNV
+3922 NIIGSNVAGTQDV

-3970 IGFTVGK
+3970 IGFTIGK

-3992 GSTVGSSQGD
+3992 GSTVGSSQGS
-4002 VTLNAGKQLNLHGS
+4002 VTFSAGKQLNLHGS

-4021 RDMQLS
+4021 RDTQLS

-4041 AITKTEQKQSGLT
+4041 AVTKTEQKQSGLT

-4101 ARLAN
+4101 ARLAD
-4106 AKGGDDKANNNLIG
+4106 AKGGDDKANNNLVG

-4135 QHQTTQQGSSLMTGD
+4135 QHQTTQQGSSLTTGD
-4150 NLTLTAAGTPDQNGD
+4150 NLTLTASGTPDQHGD

-4182 ASRDIQLASSQ
+4182 ASRDIQLSS
-4193 NTEQTTGKNSSR
+4193 
-4205 GGSLGVGFTAGP
+4205 
-4217 GGTGINLSASANYGK
+4217 
-4232 GRESGNDVSHNETT
+4232 
-4246 LDAGQTVTIN
+4246 
-4256 AGRDAT
+4256 
-4262 LKGAQVSGEQITA
+4262 
-4275 DVKRHLT
+4275 
-4282 LSSEQDSNRYDMK
+4282 
-4295 QQNVSA
+4295 
-4301 GVSATIGSGGSLNLS
+4301 
-4316 ASRDKIHSNFDSVQ
+4316 
-4330 EQTGLFAGQGGYQV
+4330 
-4344 KVGEHTQLDGAV
+4344 
-4356 IASTADKDKNTLDTG
+4356 
-4371 TLGFG
+4371 
-4376 DIKNKADF
+4376 
-4384 KTEHHSVSVSTGGS
+4384 
-4398 AGGMLL
+4398 
-4404 SNMAANTLGGAN
+4404 
-4416 REGHAQ
+4416 
-4422 STTHAAVS
+4422 
-4430 DGALIIRDKDN
+4430 
-4441 QQQDIT
+4441 
-4447 TLSRD
+4447 
-4452 TDHANNALSPIFDKE
+4452 
-4467 KEQQRLKQAQL
+4467 
-4478 IGEISAQ
+4478 
-4485 VIDIASTE
+4485 
-4493 GAIIA
+4493 
-4498 TKAAHAKLENI
+4498 
-4509 SDPDRKAAIK
+4509 
-4519 ALEDK
+4519 
-4524 GKTDITPELIKDQI
+4524 
-4538 YKTAYNQ
+4538 
-4545 ALNESGFGTGGKYHT
+4545 
-4560 ALQAATAAIQGLAGG
+4560 
-4575 NIGQALAGGASP
+4575 
-4587 YLAGV
+4587 
-4592 IKDLTTDP
+4592 
-4600 KTGEVDIATNTL
+4600 
-4612 AHAILGAV
+4612 
-4620 AAEVSGNNAL
+4620 
-4630 AGAAGAAGGE
+4630 
-4640 LAARELMKHIH
+4640 
-4651 GENAKVSD
+4651 
-4659 LSEEEKQTISTL
+4659 
-4671 STLAAG
+4671 
-4677 LAGGISGDSTG
+4677 
-4688 SAVTGAQAGKNAI
+4688 
-4701 ENNFLSVNELDNFAH
+4701 
-4716 QARTCEGN
+4716 
-4724 DCKQVIKDMV
+4724 
-4734 DTNIRNQQ
+4734 
-4742 EMMDFCNSNPN
+4742 
-4753 QCAQKYGY
+4753 
-4761 LVDQW
+4761 
-4766 PVFERTLKNMDRDG
+4766 
-4780 TLPVEFRNYLSAV
+4780 
-4793 NTLGQAATGKVGE
+4793 
-4806 LGWTKRFEAMGMSKE
+4806 
-4821 TAAAM
+4821 
-4826 AMTLP
+4826 
-4831 IVMEGA
+4831 
-4837 KGPKSSPKSSQNNAG
+4837 
-4852 KDAQPELAG
+4852 
-4861 KNTSGAENAATYPK
+4861 
-4875 LKEDLVQR
+4875 
-4883 NLSHIASQDPRLAA
+4883 
-4897 VVKGDN
+4897 
-4903 GKLNYGIG
+4903 
-4911 TGTRAEADRLG
+4911 
-4922 KIWVGDGAK
+4922 
-4931 KTTGN
+4931 
-4936 GWVSADGTR
+4936 
-4945 GYRPPSEK
+4945 
-4953 PNSAHAT
+4953 
-4960 TGVQANFETY
+4960 
-4970 SIDYK
+4970 
-4975 GKINKTRNGHLNI
+4975 
-4988 LD
+4988 

>member
-20 VADIATSGQGS
+20 VADIAASGQGS

-37 RRQLPQCLCRLTALR
+37 RRQSSQCLCRLTALR

-99 NAAGISRNTYSQFDI
+99 NAAGISHNTYSQFDI
-114 DKRGV
+114 DERGV

-211 GFDIERGEVRIEELG
+211 GFDIERGEVRIEDLG
-226 IDSSQQNYTE
+226 LDSSQQNYTE

-251 DLKITT
+251 DLKVTT

-265 HQNIKKK
+265 HQNIEKK

-290 GMYTNKIVLVG
+290 GMYANKIVLVG
-301 TEFGVGVRNVGHIG
+301 TEFGVGVRNAGHIG
-315 AIAGEVRLT
+315 ATAGEVRLT
-324 VDGRIENSGTIA
+324 VDGQIENSGTIA
-336 ARSHTTIKAESIQ
+336 ARSNTTIKAESIQ
-349 SAKGSIL
+349 SAKGSTL

-374 TAKQQIQANGQNLAT
+374 TAKQQIQANGKNLTT
-389 NTLEVQSKKIDLSG
+389 NTLEVQSKKIDLSD
-403 SQTSANNIQLAA
+403 SQTSANNIQLTAS
-415 NQQEISTANATVT
+415 QQEVSTANATVT

-463 GKINQTGKGELVLNT
+463 GKINQTGNGELVLNT
-478 QTLSNHNGTILNE
+478 QKLNNHSGTLLNE
-491 GKRLAIT
+491 GKRLVIT
-498 TNNLDNRHG
+498 TSNLDNRHG

-559 LDIQAHNLQLNKE
+559 LDIQAHNLQLNKK

-581 IKADTLSHQS
+581 IKTDTLSHHS
-591 GVMQQQGKD
+591 GVMQQQGTD

-606 NTLDNQNGEIK
+606 NILNNQNGEIK

-632 KGKIA
+632 KGKIIAAKQGNLELTVDDALNNQDGHLEAGQDIQLTATQLDNSRGKIA

-647 AKNIENVDGRIEAKT
+647 AENIKNVDGRIEAKT
-662 TLTTKSQALNNHQG
+662 ELTTKSQALDNHQG
-676 SLLAQ
+676 LLLAQ

-694 TAGQVIAQEK
+694 TAGQVIAREK

-714 TSGLLQ
+714 TDGLLQ
-720 SGNDM
+720 SDSDM

-737 KDTKNGDEK
+737 KDQKSTKDTKNDDKK
-746 EIKKGTILSTGNLEL
+746 EIKKGIILSNGNLEL
-761 RTGDINNTA
+761 RTGDINNTT

-783 GNVDNTDGQL
+783 GNVNNTDGQL
-793 LSQQMA
+793 VSQQMA
-799 ELTTQA
+799 ELTTLA
-805 LNNTRG
+805 LDNTRG
-811 QIQSESSLLLDTQNQ
+811 QIQSESTLLLDTQNQ
-826 ALTNTDS
+826 ALTNTNS

-839 IAKDSLRISSGKLT
+839 IAKDALRISSGKLT
-853 NDSGVILGH
+853 NDAGVILGH
-862 GIHINTHEQRL
+862 GIHIDTHEHQL
-873 SNPKGIIESK
+873 SNQKGAIESK

-904 NMTLD
+904 DMTLD

-914 LTTAKSSDTGGVT
+914 LTTAKSGDTNGIISGG
-927 SKGTLTLKTGEIDNH
+927 KLTLTTGEIDNH

-954 TGRELHNQRGKLVS
+954 TGGELHNQRGKLVS
-968 KTSSLTLTVNNTDN
+968 KTDSLTLTVNNTDN

-996 TQGGLLTNTNSGKD
+996 TQGGLLTNTHSGED

-1017 NMKLTTQGVN
+1017 NMKLKTQGVN

-1067 TANAID
+1067 TASAID

-1087 TSGTVDNTGGLL
+1087 TSGTIDNTGGLL

-1161 SGKILSRKKA
+1161 GGKILSRKKA
-1171 DLTTQAVNNQS
+1171 DLTTQTVNNQS
-1182 GRIQSATS
+1182 GQIQSATS

-1201 NTDNSKN
+1201 NTDNGKN

-1242 QALNNVAGTITS
+1242 QALNNVAGAIAS
-1254 SKNLKLDSG
+1254 KKNLKIDSG

-1272 ESTGDMT
+1272 ESAGDMT

-1288 TAKSGDTGGVISIGT
+1288 TAKSGKTGGVISQGT
-1303 LMLTTG
+1303 LTLTTG
-1309 EIDNQDGFIKGR
+1309 EIDNREGFIKGT
-1321 GTTTVTGGELKN
+1321 GTTTVTGCELKN

-1373 LTNLNSGTTGGII
+1373 LTNLNSGKTGGII
-1386 GADNVKLTAQ
+1386 SASNVKLTAQ

-1414 GKQGKITNRNSQP
+1414 GKQGTITNRNSQP
-1427 KQGISSQGELTITA
+1427 EQGISSQGELAITA

-1462 GTVDNTSGKMVSQNQ
+1462 GAVDNTSGKIVSQNQ

-1575 RGLIQSAASLKLDT
+1575 SGLIQSSASLKLDT
-1589 QQHELTSTDSDENS
+1589 QQHELTNTDSGKNS
-1603 GIIAEDALE
+1603 GIVAEDALE
-1612 LTTGKLINDRGNI
+1612 LTTGKLINDRGEI
-1625 RGNEIHI
+1625 RGNETHI
-1632 NTHLQ
+1632 NTHQQ
-1637 ALNNVAGAIFSKKNL
+1637 ALNNLAGTLFSKKNL

-1690 GVISKGT
+1690 GVISQGT
-1697 MTLTTGEID
+1697 LTLTTGEID
-1706 NQGGVIIATGTTT
+1706 NREGFIKGRGTTT

-1733 SEKGALT
+1733 SETSALT
-1740 LTVNKTDNSDGL
+1740 LTVKKTDNSGGL
-1752 LQSAGDLILNTQGG
+1752 LKSAGDLTLDTQGE
-1766 LLTNINSGKTSGI
+1766 LLTNLNSGKTGGI
-1779 ISEGNVSLTAQGINN
+1779 VSASNVKLTAQGINN
-1794 EAGRI
+1794 EAGWI

-1805 TLDGQKGTITNR
+1805 TLDVQQGKITNR
-1817 NSQPKQGISS
+1817 NSQPEQGISS
-1827 LGELTI
+1827 QGELAI
-1833 TAGTIDNQQGRIIAD
+1833 TAGTIDNQQGRVIAD
-1848 KQLNVTSTG
+1848 KQLKVTSTG
-1857 SANNT
+1857 AVDNT
-1862 GGKMVS
+1862 SGKIVS
-1868 QHQQLALNTGE
+1868 QNQQLTMNTGE
-1879 LNNAGGLL
+1879 LNNTSGLL

-1907 GKKHGILSGS
+1907 GDDLGIRSGS
-1917 DLTLKAGEIDNTAG
+1917 DLTLEAGEIDNTAG
-1931 KIDSQGKT
+1931 VIDSKGET
-1939 LLTSQNLNN
+1939 TLTSQNLNN
-1948 TDGKILSKGKADLT
+1948 TDGKILSEGKADLT
-1962 TQAVNNQSGLI
+1962 TQAVNNQRGLI
-1973 QSETSLKLD
+1973 QSAASLKLD
-1982 TQQHELT
+1982 TQQQKLT
-1989 NTDSGKNGGIVA
+1989 NTDSGELNGILAGDSL
-2001 KDTLELT
+2001 KLLT
-2008 TGKLINDR
+2008 GELINDLGYIR
-2016 GDIRGNET
+2016 GDET
-2024 HINTHQQAL
+2024 HINSHQQTL
-2033 NNLAGII
+2033 SNLTGTIV
-2040 FSKKN
+2040 SKKN

-2057 GRIEST
+2057 GLIKSD
-2063 GDMTLDTH
+2063 GNMTLDTH

-2088 KGTLTLTT
+2088 KGTMALTA
-2096 GEIDNQ
+2096 GDIDNQ
-2102 EGFIKGTGT
+2102 DGAIISTGAAT
-2111 TIVTGG
+2111 VTGG
-2117 ELKNQGGIL
+2117 ELNNQGGTLI
-2126 ASEKDALTLT
+2126 SEK
-2136 VKQTDNSGGLLKSAG
+2136 
-2151 DLTLNTQGGLFTNI
+2151 
-2165 NSGKNRGVTST
+2165 
-2176 GNVNLTAQG
+2176 
-2185 INNEA
+2185 
-2190 GFIHA
+2190 
-2195 GKNLLLDGL
+2195 
-2204 QGTIINRN
+2204 
-2212 SQPKQGI
+2212 
-2219 SSQGTLTMTAGAIDN
+2219 GA
-2234 HKGIVAANQQ
+2234 
-2244 LEVTSSGTVN
+2244 
-2254 NTDGKIVSQH
+2254 
-2264 QQLTMNTG
+2264 
-2272 ELNNTGGLLKS
+2272 
-2283 QTILSLNTHGQKLTN
+2283 
-2298 TQSGDDF
+2298 
-2305 GIRSGSD
+2305 
-2312 LTLAAGEIDNTAGVI
+2312 
-2327 GSKGETTLT
+2327 
-2336 SQDLKNVGGK
+2336 
-2346 ILSQGKADLTT
+2346 
-2357 KAVNNQRGLI
+2357 
-2367 QSTASLKLDTQQQK
+2367 
-2381 LTNTDSG
+2381 
-2388 ELDGII
+2388 
-2394 AQDSLKLIIG
+2394 
-2404 ELTNDLG
+2404 
-2411 YIRGDET
+2411 
-2418 HIDTHKQALNNLAGT
+2418 
-2433 IFSKKN
+2433 
-2439 LQLDSG
+2439 
-2445 ELNSTSGRI
+2445 
-2454 ESTGD
+2454 
-2459 MTLDTHGEKLT
+2459 
-2470 TSKSGKTGGVI
+2470 
-2481 SKGTLT
+2481 
-2487 LTTGEIDNQDGLIK
+2487 
-2501 GTGTTM
+2501 
-2507 ITGGELKNQGGILS
+2507 
-2521 SETSELTLSVN
+2521 LTLSVN
-2532 QTDNSGGLLQSK
+2532 QTDNSGGLLQSA
-2544 GKLTLNTHG
+2544 GKLTLDTHG
-2553 HSLTNNNSGDQGG
+2553 HSLTNKNSGDRGG
-2566 IHSQDDILITSSDLH
+2566 IRSQDDMLITSGDLH
-2581 NQAGTITSRKIATLN
+2581 NQAGKITNRKIAT
-2596 TAAVNNTQ
+2596 VNNTQ
-2604 GTIVGTQQIKLI
+2604 DTIVGTQQIKLI

-2624 GTVHSDGNLSLNTQ
+2624 GHVHSDGNLSLNTQ
-2638 GQRLDNNGDKD
+2638 GKRLNNTGDKD
-2649 KSGEFSALGDLTLGI
+2649 KSGEFSARGDLTLDI
-2664 GELNNDIGFIAADGK
+2664 GELNNDAGFIATDGK
-2679 TNITSTALTNNKG
+2679 TKITSTTLTNEKG
-2692 KIVGNSG
+2692 LIAGNSG
-2699 LDIHSQK
+2699 LEIHSQT
-2706 LTNHNGTLQSAKT
+2706 LINNNGSLKSAKT

-2730 NQHGHITGDDNTNVT
+2730 NQHGRIIGDDNTTVT
-2745 SSKLDNQHGHIQGG
+2745 SGKLNNQHGHIQGK

-2784 LNTQQLD
+2784 LNTLQLD
-2791 NRRGQIKAV
+2791 NRRGQVRAI
-2800 GDAKLDI
+2800 GDATINTPK
-2807 QTKTNNTSGFIHSN
+2807 QTNNTGGLIHSD
-2821 QQLTLTTAQLINR
+2821 QQLTLKTAELINR
-2834 ETNSSEQGIEAQNL
+2834 ETNHPDQGTEAQDL
-2848 IIKAQQVDN
+2848 IIEAQQVDN
-2857 TQGALR
+2857 TQGTLQ
-2863 GANHLR
+2863 GANRLQAII
-2869 TNISQKLNNTQG
+2869 NQSLKNEQG
-2881 LISGGKQLIIEDETQ
+2881 LVSGGKQLTIEDKTQ
-2896 QLSIDNQQGT
+2896 KLTVNNQQGT
-2906 LIAGENAN
+2906 LTGSEKVK
-2914 IKASTLGGSGQV
+2914 IKANALSGDGQIV
-2926 SSQGDMEIAL
+2926 SQGDIEVKL
-2936 KQDFHNTGNITANG
+2936 KQDFHNTGNIAADG
-2950 NLSLK
+2950 KLSLE
-2955 TAGNITNDNTIKTG
+2955 TDGNIINDSTIKAE
-2969 QTLHLEAKNLTNT
+2969 QAYLEAQNLTNT
-2982 QTAKISA
+2982 QAAEIRAKQ
-2989 KKTEVSV
+2989 TEVNV
-2996 RDTLTNT
+2996 RNTLTNT

-3013 TTKTLNNTGTGR
+3013 TAKVLDNTGTGR

-3031 ALETGTLNNT
+3031 ALKTGTLNNT
-3041 AQDGKASVIAA
+3041 AKDDKAAVIAA
-3052 RDRMDIATGTLNNLN
+3052 RDKLDIGTGTLNNSH
-3067 HAQIYSVG
+3067 HAHIFSAG

-3089 TSQAGKLKNHAATIE
+3089 TSQAGMLDNHAATIE
-3104 AGGNLRIDA
+3104 AGGNLKIDA
-3113 AIIRNTNDRLVTH
+3113 AIIKNTNNGLVTQ

-3135 HEAVLSGHTT
+3135 HEAVLSGYTT

-3173 DEFYEYRYTRTV
+3173 DEFYEYRYTRTI

-3194 PGKILAGGNMTLNST
+3194 PGKILSGGNMTINSAI
-3209 MLTNNDSQIVAGA
+3209 LTNDDSQIVAGGI
-3222 TLGGDIDELH
+3222 LGGDIDELH
-3232 NNSTKGERI
+3232 NNATKGERI

-3288 AWKGNTRPD
+3288 AWQGNTRPNS
-3297 ATGITIGDRQESSVQ
+3297 TGITIGDRQTNRVQ
-3312 SAPVRISLFS
+3312 SAPTGINLTS
-3322 RMAEAGNV
+3322 RMAEAGEV
-3330 TLTNATINTITL
+3330 TFINATINAITL
-3342 STPTQTDDRPLQ
+3342 PNRDIPTDRPLISSRGQ
-3354 VNGLGT
+3354 QTEQILSSGA
-3360 TVAIP
+3360 VALP
-3365 TETITLPSRDIP
+3365 NRDALTEHP
-3377 IDRPLLS
+3377 IFS
-3384 PTGQQTEQVLS
+3384 PTGQQTEQILS
-3395 SSTVALPNRDALTG
+3395 SGTVALPNRDALTE
-3409 HPTLSP
+3409 HPIFSP

-3430 LPDRDAL
+3430 LPNRDAL

-3444 PIQQTERVL
+3444 PVQQTERVL
-3453 PPATVTLPNR
+3453 PPATVTLPNS
-3463 GALDDRPLVLP
+3463 GTLDDRPLVLP

-3545 LTRDPAQAHKRLGD
+3545 LTRDPALAHKRLGD

-3579 LAGHNNDE
+3579 LTGHNNDE

-3634 PNGTTQVVTVPQVYA
+3634 PNGTTQVVAVPQVYA

-3688 QLTANNLTNSGFIQG
+3688 QLTANNLTNSGFIQS

-3734 ITSASTLREDNI
+3734 ITSASTLRGEGA

-3784 KDGKTEITAGL
+3784 KDGQTEITAGL

-3805 RTENSDWGSD
+3805 HTENSDWGSD

-3821 QERDIGSQITTAGNL
+3821 QESDTGSQITTAGNL
-3836 ALRAGNNLNATAANV
+3836 SLRAGNNLNATAANV

-3867 DAGTASSDLIEHS
+3867 NAGTASSDLIEHS

-3912 SVTVQTGNDL
+3912 RVTVQTGNDL

-3992 GSTVGSSQGD
+3992 GSTVGSSQGS
-4002 VTLNAGKQLNLHGS
+4002 VTFSAGKQLNIHGS
-4016 DVVAG
+4016 DAVAG

-4182 ASRDIQLASSQ
+4182 ASRDIQLSSSQ

-4232 GRESGNDVSHNETT
+4232 GRESGNGVSHNETT

-4256 AGRDAT
+4256 AGRD
-4262 LKGAQVSGEQITA
+4262 
-4275 DVKRHLT
+4275 
-4282 LSSEQDSNRYDMK
+4282 
-4295 QQNVSA
+4295 
-4301 GVSATIGSGGSLNLS
+4301 
-4316 ASRDKIHSNFDSVQ
+4316 
-4330 EQTGLFAGQGGYQV
+4330 
-4344 KVGEHTQLDGAV
+4344 
-4356 IASTADKDKNTLDTG
+4356 
-4371 TLGFG
+4371 
-4376 DIKNKADF
+4376 
-4384 KTEHHSVSVSTGGS
+4384 
-4398 AGGMLL
+4398 
-4404 SNMAANTLGGAN
+4404 
-4416 REGHAQ
+4416 
-4422 STTHAAVS
+4422 
-4430 DGALIIRDKDN
+4430 
-4441 QQQDIT
+4441 
-4447 TLSRD
+4447 
-4452 TDHANNALSPIFDKE
+4452 
-4467 KEQQRLKQAQL
+4467 
-4478 IGEISAQ
+4478 
-4485 VIDIASTE
+4485 
-4493 GAIIA
+4493 
-4498 TKAAHAKLENI
+4498 
-4509 SDPDRKAAIK
+4509 
-4519 ALEDK
+4519 
-4524 GKTDITPELIKDQI
+4524 
-4538 YKTAYNQ
+4538 
-4545 ALNESGFGTGGKYHT
+4545 
-4560 ALQAATAAIQGLAGG
+4560 
-4575 NIGQALAGGASP
+4575 
-4587 YLAGV
+4587 
-4592 IKDLTTDP
+4592 
-4600 KTGEVDIATNTL
+4600 
-4612 AHAILGAV
+4612 
-4620 AAEVSGNNAL
+4620 
-4630 AGAAGAAGGE
+4630 
-4640 LAARELMKHIH
+4640 
-4651 GENAKVSD
+4651 
-4659 LSEEEKQTISTL
+4659 
-4671 STLAAG
+4671 
-4677 LAGGISGDSTG
+4677 
-4688 SAVTGAQAGKNAI
+4688 
-4701 ENNFLSVNELDNFAH
+4701 
-4716 QARTCEGN
+4716 
-4724 DCKQVIKDMV
+4724 
-4734 DTNIRNQQ
+4734 
-4742 EMMDFCNSNPN
+4742 
-4753 QCAQKYGY
+4753 
-4761 LVDQW
+4761 
-4766 PVFERTLKNMDRDG
+4766 
-4780 TLPVEFRNYLSAV
+4780 
-4793 NTLGQAATGKVGE
+4793 
-4806 LGWTKRFEAMGMSKE
+4806 
-4821 TAAAM
+4821 
-4826 AMTLP
+4826 
-4831 IVMEGA
+4831 
-4837 KGPKSSPKSSQNNAG
+4837 
-4852 KDAQPELAG
+4852 
-4861 KNTSGAENAATYPK
+4861 
-4875 LKEDLVQR
+4875 
-4883 NLSHIASQDPRLAA
+4883 
-4897 VVKGDN
+4897 
-4903 GKLNYGIG
+4903 
-4911 TGTRAEADRLG
+4911 
-4922 KIWVGDGAK
+4922 
-4931 KTTGN
+4931 
-4936 GWVSADGTR
+4936 
-4945 GYRPPSEK
+4945 
-4953 PNSAHAT
+4953 
-4960 TGVQANFETY
+4960 
-4970 SIDYK
+4970 
-4975 GKINKTRNGHLNI
+4975 
-4988 LD
+4988 

>member
-20 VADIATSGQGS
+20 VSDIATSGQGS

-37 RRQLPQCLCRLTALR
+37 RRQSSQCLCRLTTLR

-61 ISLTAQANIVADG
+61 ISLTTQANIVADG

-99 NAAGISRNTYSQFDI
+99 NAAGISHNTYTQFDI

-125 NAVQTQLGG
+125 DAVQTQLGG

-153 VNSINA
+153 VNSINT

-211 GFDIERGEVRIEELG
+211 GFDIERGEVRIEDLG
-226 IDSSQQNYTE
+226 LDSSQQNYTE

-265 HQNIKKK
+265 HQNIEKKT
-272 SADGSKNPSFTLD
+272 ADGSKNPSFTLD

-290 GMYTNKIVLVG
+290 GMYANKIVLVG
-301 TEFGVGVRNVGHIG
+301 TEFGVGVRNAGHIG
-315 AIAGEVRLT
+315 ATAGDVRIT
-324 VDGRIENSGTIA
+324 VDGQIENSGTIA
-336 ARSHTTIKAESIQ
+336 ARSNTTIKAESIQ

-374 TAKQQIQANGQNLAT
+374 TAKQQIQANGKNLAT

-403 SQTSANNIQLAA
+403 SQTSANNIQLTAS
-415 NQQEISTANATVT
+415 QQEISTANATVT

-463 GKINQTGKGELVLNT
+463 GKINQTGNGELVLNT
-478 QTLSNHNGTILNE
+478 QTLNNHSGTILNE

-498 TNNLDNRHG
+498 TRNLDNSHG
-507 KIANNGDDLNL
+507 KIANNGNDLNL
-518 TVHKEANNT
+518 IVHEKANNT

-542 NTHQWIGDGGE
+542 NTHQWIGDGGK

-559 LDIQAHNLQLNKE
+559 LDVQAHNLQLNKK

-581 IKADTLSHQS
+581 ITTDTLSHQS

-600 KMSLTA
+600 RMSLTA
-606 NTLDNQNGEIK
+606 NMLNNQNGEIK
-617 GNGNLKINATTLDNS
+617 GNGNLKIDAATLDNS

-647 AKNIENVDGRIEAKT
+647 GKNIENVDGRIEAKT

-720 SGNDM
+720 SGSDM

-737 KDTKNGDEK
+737 KDTKNGDKK
-746 EIKKGTILSTGNLEL
+746 ETQKGTILSKGNLEL

-783 GNVDNTDGQL
+783 GSVDNTDGQL

-826 ALTNTDS
+826 TLTNTDS

-853 NDSGVILGH
+853 NDAGVILGH
-862 GIHINTHEQRL
+862 GINIDTHQQAL
-873 SNPKGIIESK
+873 SNQSGAISSK
-883 KNLQLDSGELD
+883 KNLKLDSGELN
-894 STSGQIKSDG
+894 STGGKIESTGDMI
-904 NMTLD
+904 LD
-909 THGKK
+909 THREK
-914 LTTAKSSDTGGVT
+914 LTTAKSGDTGGVI
-927 SKGTLTLKTGEIDNH
+927 SEGTLTLTTGEIDNH

-954 TGRELHNQRGKLVS
+954 TGRNLHNQRGKLVS
-968 KTSSLTLTVNNTDN
+968 KTGPLTLTVNKTDN

-996 TQGGLLTNTNSGKD
+996 TRGGLLTNTNSGKD
-1010 RGIISTG
+1010 RGIISIG
-1017 NMKLTTQGVN
+1017 NMKLTTQGIN

-1036 KNLILDGQKGAI
+1036 KNLILDGQKGTI

-1067 TANAID
+1067 TASAID

-1099 KSGSTLSL
+1099 KSGTTLSL
-1107 NTQGQKLINAQSGEK
+1107 NTQGQKLTNAQSGEK

-1128 SDLILEAGEIDN
+1128 SDLTLEAGEIDN

-1161 SGKILSRKKA
+1161 GGKILSRKKA
-1171 DLTTQAVNNQS
+1171 DLTTQAVNNQR
-1182 GRIQSATS
+1182 GQIQSATS

-1195 QQHELT
+1195 QQHQLT
-1201 NTDNSKN
+1201 STD
-1208 GGIIAEDALELTTG
+1208 GGIIAENALELATG

-1227 RGSIRGDETHINTHQ
+1227 RGDIRGNETRINTHQ
-1242 QALNNVAGTITS
+1242 QALNNVAGTIFS
-1254 SKNLKLDSG
+1254 KKNLKLDSG

-1279 LDTHGEKLT
+1279 LT
-1288 TAKSGDTGGVISIGT
+1288 TGDINNQNGVIIGT
-1303 LMLTTG
+1303 
-1309 EIDNQDGFIKGR
+1309 

-1333 QGGTLASETSTL
+1333 QGGTLASETSAL

-1373 LTNLNSGTTGGII
+1373 LTNLNSGETGGII
-1386 GADNVKLTAQ
+1386 GAGNVKLTAQ
-1396 GINNEAG
+1396 GINNKAG

-1427 KQGISSQGELTITA
+1427 KQGISSKGELTITA
-1441 GTLDNQQGR
+1441 GTIDNQQGR

-1462 GTVDNTSGKMVSQNQ
+1462 GAVDNTSGKMLSQHQQLTMNTGELNNTSGLLQSKTTLSLNTHGQKLTNTQSGNDLGIRSGSDLTLEAGDTDNTAGRIVAEDALELTTGKLINDHGDIRGNETRINTHQQALNNVAGTIFSKKNLQLDSGELNSTSGRIESTGDMTLNTHGEKLTNAKSGETKGVISKGTMTLTTGEIDNQDGFIKGTGTTIVTGGELKNQGGTLASETSALTLTVKKTDNSGGLLKSAGDLTLDTQGELLTNLNSGETGGIIGAGNVKLTAQGINNKAGWIHADKNLTLDGKQGKITNRNSQPKQGISSKGELTITAGTIDNQQGRVIADKQLNVTSTSTVDNTSGKMVSQNQ

-1501 NTHGQKLTN
+1501 NTHGQKLIN
-1510 TQSGDD
+1510 AQSGND
-1516 LGILSGSDLTLEAG
+1516 LGIRSGSDLTLETG
-1530 EIDNTAGKIDSQ
+1530 EIDNIAGLIDAQ

-1575 RGLIQSAASLKLDT
+1575 RGLIQSSASLKLDT
-1589 QQHELTSTDSDENS
+1589 QQQKLTNTDSGKLN
-1603 GIIAEDALE
+1603 GILALDS
-1612 LTTGKLINDRGNI
+1612 LKLITGELINDLGYI
-1625 RGNEIHI
+1625 RGDETHI
-1632 NTHLQ
+1632 NSHQQTLSN
-1637 ALNNVAGAIFSKKNL
+1637 LTGTIVSKKNL
-1652 KLDSGELNSTG
+1652 QLYSGKLDSTG
-1663 GRIEST
+1663 GLIKS
-1669 GDMTLD
+1669 GGNMTLD
-1675 THGEKLTTAKSGKTG
+1675 THGEKLTNAKSGKTK

-1706 NQGGVIIATGTTT
+1706 NQDGAIIGTGATT

-1725 KNQGGTLA
+1725 KNQGGTL
-1733 SEKGALT
+1733 
-1740 LTVNKTDNSDGL
+1740 
-1752 LQSAGDLILNTQGG
+1752 I
-1766 LLTNINSGKTSGI
+1766 
-1779 ISEGNVSLTAQGINN
+1779 
-1794 EAGRI
+1794 
-1799 HADKNL
+1799 
-1805 TLDGQKGTITNR
+1805 
-1817 NSQPKQGISS
+1817 
-1827 LGELTI
+1827 
-1833 TAGTIDNQQGRIIAD
+1833 
-1848 KQLNVTSTG
+1848 
-1857 SANNT
+1857 
-1862 GGKMVS
+1862 
-1868 QHQQLALNTGE
+1868 
-1879 LNNAGGLL
+1879 
-1887 QSKTTLSLN
+1887 
-1896 THGQKLTNTQS
+1896 
-1907 GKKHGILSGS
+1907 
-1917 DLTLKAGEIDNTAG
+1917 
-1931 KIDSQGKT
+1931 
-1939 LLTSQNLNN
+1939 
-1948 TDGKILSKGKADLT
+1948 
-1962 TQAVNNQSGLI
+1962 
-1973 QSETSLKLD
+1973 
-1982 TQQHELT
+1982 
-1989 NTDSGKNGGIVA
+1989 
-2001 KDTLELT
+2001 
-2008 TGKLINDR
+2008 
-2016 GDIRGNET
+2016 
-2024 HINTHQQAL
+2024 
-2033 NNLAGII
+2033 
-2040 FSKKN
+2040 
-2045 LQLDSGELNSTG
+2045 
-2057 GRIEST
+2057 
-2063 GDMTLDTH
+2063 
-2071 GEKLTTA
+2071 
-2078 KSGDTKGVIS
+2078 
-2088 KGTLTLTT
+2088 
-2096 GEIDNQ
+2096 
-2102 EGFIKGTGT
+2102 
-2111 TIVTGG
+2111 
-2117 ELKNQGGIL
+2117 
-2126 ASEKDALTLT
+2126 SEKDA
-2136 VKQTDNSGGLLKSAG
+2136 
-2151 DLTLNTQGGLFTNI
+2151 
-2165 NSGKNRGVTST
+2165 
-2176 GNVNLTAQG
+2176 
-2185 INNEA
+2185 
-2190 GFIHA
+2190 
-2195 GKNLLLDGL
+2195 
-2204 QGTIINRN
+2204 
-2212 SQPKQGI
+2212 
-2219 SSQGTLTMTAGAIDN
+2219 
-2234 HKGIVAANQQ
+2234 
-2244 LEVTSSGTVN
+2244 
-2254 NTDGKIVSQH
+2254 
-2264 QQLTMNTG
+2264 
-2272 ELNNTGGLLKS
+2272 
-2283 QTILSLNTHGQKLTN
+2283 
-2298 TQSGDDF
+2298 
-2305 GIRSGSD
+2305 
-2312 LTLAAGEIDNTAGVI
+2312 
-2327 GSKGETTLT
+2327 
-2336 SQDLKNVGGK
+2336 
-2346 ILSQGKADLTT
+2346 
-2357 KAVNNQRGLI
+2357 
-2367 QSTASLKLDTQQQK
+2367 
-2381 LTNTDSG
+2381 
-2388 ELDGII
+2388 
-2394 AQDSLKLIIG
+2394 
-2404 ELTNDLG
+2404 
-2411 YIRGDET
+2411 
-2418 HIDTHKQALNNLAGT
+2418 
-2433 IFSKKN
+2433 
-2439 LQLDSG
+2439 
-2445 ELNSTSGRI
+2445 
-2454 ESTGD
+2454 
-2459 MTLDTHGEKLT
+2459 
-2470 TSKSGKTGGVI
+2470 
-2481 SKGTLT
+2481 
-2487 LTTGEIDNQDGLIK
+2487 
-2501 GTGTTM
+2501 
-2507 ITGGELKNQGGILS
+2507 
-2521 SETSELTLSVN
+2521 LTLSVN
-2532 QTDNSGGLLQSK
+2532 QTDNSGGLLQSA
-2544 GKLTLNTHG
+2544 GKLTLDTHG
-2553 HSLTNNNSGDQGG
+2553 HSLTNKNSGDQGG
-2566 IHSQDDILITSSDLH
+2566 IRSQDDMLITSGDLH
-2581 NQAGTITSRKIATLN
+2581 NQAGTITNRKIAT
-2596 TAAVNNTQ
+2596 VNNLQ
-2604 GTIVGTQQIKLI
+2604 DTIVGTQQIKLI

-2624 GTVHSDGNLSLNTQ
+2624 GTIHSDGNLNLNTQ
-2638 GQRLDNNGDKD
+2638 GKRLNNTGDKD
-2649 KSGEFSALGDLTLGI
+2649 KSGKFSARGDLTLDI
-2664 GELNNDIGFIAADGK
+2664 SEFNNDAGFIAADGK
-2679 TNITSTALTNNKG
+2679 TKITSTTLTNKKG
-2692 KIVGNSG
+2692 LIAGNSG
-2699 LDIHSQK
+2699 LEIHSQT
-2706 LTNHNGTLQSAKT
+2706 LINNNGSLKSAKT

-2730 NQHGHITGDDNTNVT
+2730 NQHGRIIGDDNTTVT
-2745 SSKLDNQHGHIQGG
+2745 SGKLNNQHGHIQGK
-2759 KLTINTGQADTD
+2759 KLTIDTGQADTD
-2771 NQDGKLLSTDTMN
+2771 NQDGKLLSADTMS
-2784 LNTQQLD
+2784 LNTLQLD
-2791 NRRGQIKAV
+2791 NRRGQVKAI
-2800 GDAKLDI
+2800 GDATINASK
-2807 QTKTNNTSGFIHSN
+2807 QTNNTGGLIHSD
-2821 QQLTLTTAQLINR
+2821 QQLTLKTAELINR
-2834 ETNSSEQGIEAQNL
+2834 ETNHPDQGTEAQDL
-2848 IIKAQQVDN
+2848 IIEAQQVDN
-2857 TQGALR
+2857 TQGTLQ
-2863 GANHLR
+2863 GANRLQAII
-2869 TNISQKLNNTQG
+2869 NQSLKNEQG
-2881 LISGGKQLIIEDETQ
+2881 LISGGRQFTIEDKTQ
-2896 QLSIDNQQGT
+2896 KLTVNNQQGT
-2906 LIAGENAN
+2906 LTGSEKVK
-2914 IKASTLGGSGQV
+2914 IKANALSGDGQIL
-2926 SSQGDMEIAL
+2926 SQGDIEVKL
-2936 KQDFHNTGNITANG
+2936 KQDFHNTGNIAADG
-2950 NLSLK
+2950 KLSLE
-2955 TAGNITNDNTIKTG
+2955 TDGNIINDSKIKAE
-2969 QTLHLEAKNLTNT
+2969 QAYLEALNLTNT
-2982 QTAKISA
+2982 QAAEIRAKQ
-2989 KKTEVSV
+2989 TEVNV
-2996 RDTLTNT
+2996 RNTLTNT

-3013 TTKTLNNTGTGR
+3013 TANKVLDNTGTGR

-3031 ALETGTLNNT
+3031 ALKSGTLNNT
-3041 AQDGKASVIAA
+3041 AKDGKAAVIAA
-3052 RDRMDIATGTLNNLN
+3052 RDRLDIGTGTLNNSD
-3067 HAQIYSVG
+3067 HALIYSVG

-3089 TSQAGKLKNHAATIE
+3089 TSQAGMLDNNAATID

-3113 AIIRNTNDRLVTH
+3113 AIIKNTNKGLVTQ
-3126 IVETEKSQR
+3126 IVETEKSQH

-3152 DTSYSNKYGVH
+3152 DTSYRNRYGIRD
-3163 TAVMPDGSSD
+3163 AIMPDGSRD
-3173 DEFYEYRYTRTV
+3173 NEFYEYQYTRTV
-3185 NETQIKESD
+3185 TETQIKESD
-3194 PGKILAGGNMTLNST
+3194 PGKILAGGNMTINST
-3209 MLTNNDSQIVAGA
+3209 MLTNNDSQIVAGGI
-3222 TLGGDIDELH
+3222 LGGDIDELH
-3232 NNSTKGERI
+3232 NNATKGERI
-3241 ITDEGSEIRWYAKK
+3241 TADAGSEIRWYPKK
-3255 KKRRFRGTKTS
+3255 KKRRLRKSKRS
-3266 QGKDWDD
+3266 QGKDWSD
-3273 YNPAPIT
+3273 YRPAPIV

-3288 AWKGNTRPD
+3288 AWQGNTRPNS
-3297 ATGITIGDRQESSVQ
+3297 TGITIGDRQTSRVQ
-3312 SAPVRISLFS
+3312 SAPTGINLTS
-3322 RMAEAGNV
+3322 RMAEAGEV
-3330 TLTNATINTITL
+3330 TFTNATIN
-3342 STPTQTDDRPLQ
+3342 
-3354 VNGLGT
+3354 
-3360 TVAIP
+3360 A
-3365 TETITLPSRDIP
+3365 ITLPNRDIP
-3377 IDRPLLS
+3377 TDRPLLS
-3384 PTGQQTEQVLS
+3384 PTAQQTEQILS
-3395 SSTVALPNRDALTG
+3395 SSTVALPNRDALPE
-3409 HPTLSP
+3409 HPTLPS
-3415 TGQQT
+3415 TSQQT
-3420 EQILSSGAVA
+3420 EQILSSGTVA
-3430 LPDRDAL
+3430 LPNRDEL

-3444 PIQQTERVL
+3444 PVQQTERVL
-3453 PPATVTLPNR
+3453 PPATVTLPNSVT
-3463 GALDDRPLVLP
+3463 LDERPLVLP

-3479 ELTLPSDTVKGQ
+3479 ELALPSDTVQGQ
-3491 SVEPLIRIVAPD
+3491 SIEPLIRIVAPD

-3545 LTRDPAQAHKRLGD
+3545 LTLDPTLAHKRLGD

-3568 DQITQLTGQRY
+3568 EQITQLTGQRY

-3596 GVAFSKQQQLTPGIA
+3596 GVAFSKRQQLTPGIA

-3634 PNGTTQVVTVPQVYA
+3634 ADGTKQTVTVPQVYA
-3649 RVNKGDLTGDGALL
+3649 RVNKGDLTGNGALL
-3663 SGKNVTI
+3663 SGKNMTI
-3670 NSQKDITNS
+3670 NSRGDITNS
-3679 GTIRGREVT
+3679 GAISGREIT
-3688 QLTANNLTNSGFIQG
+3688 KLTANNLTNSGFIQSG
-3703 GRVDLTAR
+3703 KVDLTTR
-3711 QNITNLGGQIQGRDR
+3711 QDITNLGGQIRGHDH
-3726 VSALANRD
+3726 VSARANRD
-3734 ITSASTLREDNI
+3734 IISTSTLRGEGA

-3752 PAGIYVQNDNGTL
+3752 QAGIYVQNDNGAV

-3784 KDGKTEITAGL
+3784 KDSQTEITAGL

-3821 QERDIGSQITTAGNL
+3821 QQHDVGSQISTAGNL
-3836 ALRAGNNLNATAANV
+3836 ALRAGNNLNATAANM
-3851 NAGQQLTA
+3851 NAGQRLTA
-3859 QAGNNITL
+3859 RAGNNLTL

-3912 SVTVQTGNDL
+3912 SVTVQAGNDL
-3922 NIIGSNVAGTQNV
+3922 NIIGSNVAGTQDV
-3935 NLAAGNQLTITTAD
+3935 NLAAGNQLTVTTAD

-3992 GSTVGSSQGD
+3992 GSTVGSSQGS
-4002 VTLNAGKQLNLHGS
+4002 VTFSAGKQLKLHGS

-4041 AITKTEQKQSGLT
+4041 AVTKTEQKQSGLT

-4068 VQTVQAANNESDS
+4068 VQTVQAARSESDS

-4101 ARLAN
+4101 ARLAD
-4106 AKGGDDKANNNLIG
+4106 AKGGGDKANNNLVG

-4150 NLTLTAAGTPDQNGD
+4150 NLTLTASGTPDQNGD

-4182 ASRDIQLASSQ
+4182 ASRDIQLSSSQ

-4217 GGTGINLSASANYGK
+4217 GGTGINLSASVNYGK
-4232 GRESGNDVSHNETT
+4232 GRESGNGVSHNETT
-4246 LDAGQTVTIN
+4246 LDAGQTVTLN

-4301 GVSATIGSGGSLNLS
+4301 GISANVGPGSGGSLNLS

-4330 EQTGLFAGQGGYQV
+4330 EQTGLFAGKGGYEV

-4371 TLGFG
+4371 TLGFD

-4384 KTEHHSVSVSTGGS
+4384 KTEHHSVSISTGGS
-4398 AGGMLL
+4398 VGGMLL

-4430 DGALIIRDKDN
+4430 DGTLIIRDKDN

-4498 TKAAHAKLENI
+4498 TKAANAKLENI
-4509 SDPDRKAAIK
+4509 SDPDREAARK
-4519 ALEDK
+4519 KLENA
-4524 GKTDITPELIKDQI
+4524 GKTNITPEQIKDQI

-4545 ALNESGFGTGGKYHT
+4545 ALNESGLGTGGKYHT

-4600 KTGEVDIATNTL
+4600 KTHQVDVVTNTL

-4620 AAEVSGNNAL
+4620 AAEVSGSNAL

-4651 GENAKVSD
+4651 GKNVKVSD

-4677 LAGGISGDSTG
+4677 LAGGIAGDSTG

-4701 ENNFLSVNELDNFAH
+4701 ENNFLKAGQITSWLEKYKASSTDEEKNRLIEVASKADQDQQQKAIE
-4716 QARTCEGN
+4716 T
-4724 DCKQVIKDMV
+4724 KISKDYLMK
-4734 DTNIRNQQ
+4734 QQ
-4742 EMMDFCNSNPN
+4742 EELIKLIQSPNCDADCTKLTEYSLNQISPVINNYDTLQKSNNIPRAVIATISLALPTLAKTATPAVTN
-4753 QCAQKYGY
+4753 WIGSTTIANRAIGVGTTGLANLGMQGY
-4761 LVDQW
+4761 NIYNNPQEN
-4766 PVFERTLKNMDRDG
+4766 FSYTSFG
-4780 TLPVEFRNYLSAV
+4780 TSLITGGATAGMGYWGTAAT
-4793 NTLGQAATGKVGE
+4793 NTLGAGVSSVIDGNSPWLPMGGAFVGSSV
-4806 LGWTKRFEAMGMSKE
+4806 GYGVTKGTTNYLDNKMNPWSNGFKERFNLINPSISAPPLVSPAPGIVGSAVGAVGSE
-4821 TAAAM
+4821 TANKVIM
-4826 AMTLP
+4826 DEL
-4831 IVMEGA
+4831 
-4837 KGPKSSPKSSQNNAG
+4837 SS
-4852 KDAQPELAG
+4852 KD
-4861 KNTSGAENAATYPK
+4861 
-4875 LKEDLVQR
+4875 
-4883 NLSHIASQDPRLAA
+4883 
-4897 VVKGDN
+4897 
-4903 GKLNYGIG
+4903 
-4911 TGTRAEADRLG
+4911 
-4922 KIWVGDGAK
+4922 K
-4931 KTTGN
+4931 K
-4936 GWVSADGTR
+4936 
-4945 GYRPPSEK
+4945 
-4953 PNSAHAT
+4953 
-4960 TGVQANFETY
+4960 
-4970 SIDYK
+4970 
-4975 GKINKTRNGHLNI
+4975 
-4988 LD
+4988 

>member
-37 RRQLPQCLCRLTALR
+37 RRQSPQCLCRLTALR

-170 QKADVIIANP
+170 QKANVIIANP

-211 GFDIERGEVRIEELG
+211 GFDIDRGEVRIEGLG
-226 IDSSQQNYTE
+226 LDSSQQNYTE

-265 HQNIKKK
+265 HQNIEKK
-272 SADGSKNPSFTLD
+272 SADGSENPSFTLD

-290 GMYTNKIVLVG
+290 GMYANKIMLVG
-301 TEFGVGVRNVGHIG
+301 TEFGVGVRNAGHIG
-315 AIAGEVRLT
+315 ATAGEVRLT
-324 VDGRIENSGTIA
+324 VDGLIENSGTIA
-336 ARSHTTIKAESIQ
+336 ARSNTIIKAESIQ
-349 SAKGSIL
+349 SASGSTL
-356 AAGIDD
+356 SAGIDN

-374 TAKQQIQANGQNLAT
+374 TAKQHIQANGKNLAT
-389 NTLEVQSKKIDLSG
+389 NTLEAQSKKIDLSG
-403 SQTSANNIQLAA
+403 SQTSANNIQLTAS
-415 NQQEISTANATVT
+415 QQEISTANATVT
-428 ADRFTAKTPGQF
+428 ADRFTAKAPGQF

-449 REINLTTPDLSNKQ
+449 REINLTTPDLSNNQ
-463 GKINQTGKGELVLNT
+463 GKINQTGNGELVLNT
-478 QTLSNHNGTILNE
+478 QTLNNQSGTLLNE

-498 TNNLDNRHG
+498 TRNLDNRHG
-507 KIANNGDDLNL
+507 KIANNGNDLNL
-518 TVHKEANNT
+518 TVHEKADNT

-559 LDIQAHNLQLNKE
+559 LDIQAHNLQLNKK

-581 IKADTLSHQS
+581 IKTDTLSHQS
-591 GVMQQQGKD
+591 GVMQQNGKD

-606 NTLDNQNGEIK
+606 KTLNNQNGEIK

-632 KGKIA
+632 KGKIV

-647 AKNIENVDGRIEAKT
+647 EKNIENVDGRIETKT
-662 TLTTKSQALNNHQG
+662 ELTTKSQALNNHQG

-681 QIDSQTKGHKFTN
+681 RIDSQTKGHKFTN

-720 SGNDM
+720 SDSDM

-746 EIKKGTILSTGNLEL
+746 EIKKGTILSKGNLEL

-805 LNNTRG
+805 LDNTRG

-839 IAKDSLRISSGKLT
+839 IAKDSLRISSGNLT
-853 NDSGVILGH
+853 NNAGVILGH
-862 GIHINTHEQRL
+862 GIHIDTHEQRL
-873 SNPKGIIESK
+873 SNQKGTIASK

-904 NMTLD
+904 DMTLD

-927 SKGTLTLKTGEIDNH
+927 SKGALTLKTGEIDNH

-954 TGRELHNQRGKLVS
+954 TGGELHNQRGKLVS
-968 KTSSLTLTVNNTDN
+968 KTGPLTLTVNNTDN

-996 TQGGLLTNTNSGKD
+996 TKSGLLTNTNSGKD
-1010 RGIISTG
+1010 RGIISIG

-1036 KNLILDGQKGAI
+1036 KNLILDGQKGTI

-1067 TANAID
+1067 TASAID

-1087 TSGTVDNTGGLL
+1087 TSGIVDNTGGLL
-1099 KSGSTLSL
+1099 KSGTTLSL
-1107 NTQGQKLINAQSGEK
+1107 NTQGQKLTNAQSGEK

-1128 SDLILEAGEIDN
+1128 SDLKLEAGEIDN
-1140 TAGVID
+1140 TAGLID
-1146 SQGETT
+1146 AQGETS

-1171 DLTTQAVNNQS
+1171 DLTTQTVNNQS
-1182 GRIQSATS
+1182 GLIQSATS

-1195 QQHELT
+1195 QQNELT
-1201 NTDNSKN
+1201 STD
-1208 GGIIAEDALELTTG
+1208 GGIIAEEALELATG

-1227 RGSIRGDETHINTHQ
+1227 RGSIRGDQTHINTHQ
-1242 QALNNVAGTITS
+1242 QALNNVAGTIFS
-1254 SKNLKLDSG
+1254 KKNLKLDSG

-1279 LDTHGEKLT
+1279 L
-1288 TAKSGDTGGVISIGT
+1288 
-1303 LMLTTG
+1303 TTG
-1309 EIDNQDGFIKGR
+1309 DIDNQDGVIIGT

-1333 QGGTLASETSTL
+1333 QGGTLASETNTL

-1373 LTNLNSGTTGGII
+1373 LTNLNSGKTGGII
-1386 GADNVKLTAQ
+1386 SAGNVKLTAQ

-1414 GKQGKITNRNSQP
+1414 GQQGKITNRNSQP

-1441 GTLDNQQGR
+1441 GAIDNQQGR
-1450 VIADKQLNVTST
+1450 IIADKQLNVTST
-1462 GTVDNTSGKMVSQNQ
+1462 GAVDNTSGKMVSQHQ

-1496 TTLSL
+1496 TTLYL

-1516 LGILSGSDLTLEAG
+1516 LGIRSDSDLTLEAG

-1542 GETTL
+1542 GKTTL

-1575 RGLIQSAASLKLDT
+1575 RGLIQS
-1589 QQHELTSTDSDENS
+1589 
-1603 GIIAEDALE
+1603 
-1612 LTTGKLINDRGNI
+1612 
-1625 RGNEIHI
+1625 
-1632 NTHLQ
+1632 
-1637 ALNNVAGAIFSKKNL
+1637 
-1652 KLDSGELNSTG
+1652 
-1663 GRIEST
+1663 
-1669 GDMTLD
+1669 
-1675 THGEKLTTAKSGKTG
+1675 
-1690 GVISKGT
+1690 
-1697 MTLTTGEID
+1697 
-1706 NQGGVIIATGTTT
+1706 
-1719 VTGGEL
+1719 
-1725 KNQGGTLA
+1725 
-1733 SEKGALT
+1733 
-1740 LTVNKTDNSDGL
+1740 
-1752 LQSAGDLILNTQGG
+1752 SA
-1766 LLTNINSGKTSGI
+1766 
-1779 ISEGNVSLTAQGINN
+1779 
-1794 EAGRI
+1794 
-1799 HADKNL
+1799 
-1805 TLDGQKGTITNR
+1805 
-1817 NSQPKQGISS
+1817 
-1827 LGELTI
+1827 
-1833 TAGTIDNQQGRIIAD
+1833 
-1848 KQLNVTSTG
+1848 
-1857 SANNT
+1857 
-1862 GGKMVS
+1862 
-1868 QHQQLALNTGE
+1868 
-1879 LNNAGGLL
+1879 
-1887 QSKTTLSLN
+1887 
-1896 THGQKLTNTQS
+1896 
-1907 GKKHGILSGS
+1907 
-1917 DLTLKAGEIDNTAG
+1917 
-1931 KIDSQGKT
+1931 
-1939 LLTSQNLNN
+1939 
-1948 TDGKILSKGKADLT
+1948 
-1962 TQAVNNQSGLI
+1962 
-1973 QSETSLKLD
+1973 SLKLD

-1989 NTDSGKNGGIVA
+1989 NTDSGKNGIVA
-2001 KDTLELT
+2001 EDALELT

-2033 NNLAGII
+2033 NNLAGTI

-2063 GDMTLDTH
+2063 GDMILDTH
-2071 GEKLTTA
+2071 GKKLTTA
-2078 KSGDTKGVIS
+2078 KSDKTSGVIS
-2088 KGTLTLTT
+2088 NGTLTLTT

-2102 EGFIKGTGT
+2102 DGFIKGTGTTTVTGGDLKNQGGTLASETGSLTLTVKKTDNSGGLLKSAGDLTLDTQGELLTNLNSGKTGGIIGTGNVKLTTQGINNEAGWIHADKNLTLDGKQGKITNRNSQPKQGITSQGELTITAGAIDNQQGRVIADKQLNVTSTGTVDNTSGKILSQNQQLTMNTGELNNTSGLLQSKTTLYLNTHGQKLTNTQSGDDLGIRSDSDLTLEAGEIDNTAGKIDSQGETKLTSQNLNNTDGKILSKGKADLTTQAVNNQRGLIQSSASLKLDTQQQKLTNTDSGEFNGILALDSLKLITGELINDLGYIRGDETHINSHQQTLSNLTGTIVSKKNLKLDSGELDSTGGLIKSDGNMTIDTHGKKLTTAKSGDTRGVISEGTMTLTADEIDNQDGFIKGTGT

-2117 ELKNQGGIL
+2117 ELKNQGGTLI
-2126 ASEKDALTLT
+2126 SEK
-2136 VKQTDNSGGLLKSAG
+2136 
-2151 DLTLNTQGGLFTNI
+2151 
-2165 NSGKNRGVTST
+2165 
-2176 GNVNLTAQG
+2176 
-2185 INNEA
+2185 
-2190 GFIHA
+2190 
-2195 GKNLLLDGL
+2195 
-2204 QGTIINRN
+2204 
-2212 SQPKQGI
+2212 
-2219 SSQGTLTMTAGAIDN
+2219 
-2234 HKGIVAANQQ
+2234 
-2244 LEVTSSGTVN
+2244 
-2254 NTDGKIVSQH
+2254 
-2264 QQLTMNTG
+2264 
-2272 ELNNTGGLLKS
+2272 
-2283 QTILSLNTHGQKLTN
+2283 
-2298 TQSGDDF
+2298 
-2305 GIRSGSD
+2305 GS
-2312 LTLAAGEIDNTAGVI
+2312 
-2327 GSKGETTLT
+2327 
-2336 SQDLKNVGGK
+2336 
-2346 ILSQGKADLTT
+2346 
-2357 KAVNNQRGLI
+2357 
-2367 QSTASLKLDTQQQK
+2367 
-2381 LTNTDSG
+2381 
-2388 ELDGII
+2388 
-2394 AQDSLKLIIG
+2394 
-2404 ELTNDLG
+2404 
-2411 YIRGDET
+2411 
-2418 HIDTHKQALNNLAGT
+2418 
-2433 IFSKKN
+2433 
-2439 LQLDSG
+2439 
-2445 ELNSTSGRI
+2445 
-2454 ESTGD
+2454 
-2459 MTLDTHGEKLT
+2459 
-2470 TSKSGKTGGVI
+2470 
-2481 SKGTLT
+2481 
-2487 LTTGEIDNQDGLIK
+2487 
-2501 GTGTTM
+2501 
-2507 ITGGELKNQGGILS
+2507 
-2521 SETSELTLSVN
+2521 LTLSVN
-2532 QTDNSGGLLQSK
+2532 QTDNSGGLLQSA
-2544 GKLTLNTHG
+2544 GKLTLDTHG
-2553 HSLTNNNSGDQGG
+2553 HSLTNKNSGDRGG
-2566 IHSQDDILITSSDLH
+2566 IRSQDDMLITSGDLH
-2581 NQAGTITSRKIATLN
+2581 NQAGTITNRKIAT
-2596 TAAVNNTQ
+2596 VNNLQ
-2604 GTIVGTQQIKLI
+2604 NTIVGTQQIKLI

-2624 GTVHSDGNLSLNTQ
+2624 GKVHSDGNLNLNTQ
-2638 GQRLDNNGDKD
+2638 GQRLNNTGDKD
-2649 KSGEFSALGDLTLGI
+2649 KSGEFSAQGDLTLDI
-2664 GELNNDIGFIAADGK
+2664 GELNNDASFIAADGK
-2679 TNITSTALTNNKG
+2679 TKITSTTLTNKKG
-2692 KIVGNSG
+2692 LIAGNSG
-2699 LDIHSQK
+2699 LEIHSQT
-2706 LTNHNGTLQSAKT
+2706 LTNNNGSLKSANT

-2730 NQHGHITGDDNTNVT
+2730 NQHGRIIGDDNTTVT
-2745 SSKLDNQHGHIQGG
+2745 SGKLNNQHGHIQGK
-2759 KLTINTGQADTD
+2759 KLTIDTGQADTD

-2784 LNTQQLD
+2784 LNTLQLD
-2791 NRRGQIKAV
+2791 NRRGQVKAI
-2800 GDAKLDI
+2800 GDATI
-2807 QTKTNNTSGFIHSN
+2807 NAPTQTNNTGGLIHSD
-2821 QQLTLTTAQLINR
+2821 QQLTLKTAELINR
-2834 ETNSSEQGIEAQNL
+2834 ETHHPDQGTEAQDLIIEAQQ
-2848 IIKAQQVDN
+2848 IDN
-2857 TQGALR
+2857 TQGTLQ
-2863 GANHLR
+2863 GANHLQAII
-2869 TNISQKLNNTQG
+2869 NQSLKNEQG
-2881 LISGGKQLIIEDETQ
+2881 LISGGKQLTIEDKTQ
-2896 QLSIDNQQGT
+2896 KLTVNNRQGT
-2906 LIAGENAN
+2906 LTGSEKVK
-2914 IKASTLGGSGQV
+2914 IKANALSGDGQIL
-2926 SSQGDMEIAL
+2926 SQGDIEVKL
-2936 KQDFHNTGNITANG
+2936 KQDFHNTGNIAADG
-2950 NLSLK
+2950 KLSLE
-2955 TAGNITNDNTIKTG
+2955 TDGNIINDSTMKAE
-2969 QTLHLEAKNLTNT
+2969 QAYLEAQNLTNT
-2982 QTAKISA
+2982 QTAEIRA
-2989 KKTEVSV
+2989 KQTEVNV
-2996 RDTLTNT
+2996 RNTLTNT

-3013 TTKTLNNTGTGR
+3013 TANKVLDNTGTGR

-3031 ALETGTLNNT
+3031 ALKTGTLNNT
-3041 AQDGKASVIAA
+3041 AKDGKAAVIAA
-3052 RDRMDIATGTLNNLN
+3052 RDRLDIGTGTLNNSN

-3075 DMRIGGQLDENLTA
+3075 DMRIGGQLDENLAA
-3089 TSQAGKLKNHAATIE
+3089 TSQAGRLSNHAATIE
-3104 AGGNLRIDA
+3104 AGGSLKIDA
-3113 AIIRNTNDRLVTH
+3113 AIIKNTNNGLVTD

-3135 HEAVLSGHTT
+3135 HEAVLSGRTA

-3152 DTSYSNKYGVH
+3152 NTSRRNKYGVH
-3163 TAVMPDGSSD
+3163 RAVMPDGSGSE
-3173 DEFYEYRYTRTV
+3173 EFYEYRYTRTI

-3194 PGKILAGGNMTLNST
+3194 PGKILSGGNMTINSA
-3209 MLTNNDSQIVAGA
+3209 MLTNDDSQIVAGGI
-3222 TLGGDIDELH
+3222 LGGDIDELH
-3232 NNSTKGERI
+3232 NNATKGERI

-3266 QGKDWDD
+3266 QGKDWDH

-3288 AWKGNTRPD
+3288 AWQGNTRPNS
-3297 ATGITIGDRQESSVQ
+3297 TGITIDDRQTSRVQ
-3312 SAPVRISLFS
+3312 STPTGINLTS
-3322 RMAEAGNV
+3322 RMAEAGEV
-3330 TLTNATINTITL
+3330 TFTNATIN
-3342 STPTQTDDRPLQ
+3342 
-3354 VNGLGT
+3354 
-3360 TVAIP
+3360 A
-3365 TETITLPSRDIP
+3365 ITLPNRDIP
-3377 IDRPLLS
+3377 TDRPLLS
-3384 PTGQQTEQVLS
+3384 PTGQQTEQLLS
-3395 SSTVALPNRDALTG
+3395 SGAVALPSRDALTE
-3409 HPTLSP
+3409 HPILSP

-3420 EQILSSGAVA
+3420 EQVLSSGAVV
-3430 LPDRDAL
+3430 LPNRDAL

-3444 PIQQTERVL
+3444 PVQQTERVL
-3453 PPATVTLPNR
+3453 PPVTVTLPNS
-3463 GALDDRPLVLP
+3463 GPLDERPLVLP

-3479 ELTLPSDTVKGQ
+3479 ELTLPSDTVQGQ

-3503 TRLPDNS
+3503 TRLPANS

-3545 LTRDPAQAHKRLGD
+3545 LTHDPVLAHKRLGD

-3579 LAGHNNDE
+3579 LAGHHNDE

-3634 PNGTTQVVTVPQVYA
+3634 PDGTTQVVAVPQVYA

-3670 NSQKDITNS
+3670 NSRRDITNS
-3679 GTIRGREVT
+3679 GTISGREVT
-3688 QLTANNLTNSGFIQG
+3688 QLAASNLTNSGFIQSG
-3703 GRVDLTAR
+3703 KVDLTAR
-3711 QNITNLGGQIQGRDR
+3711 QDITNLGGQIRGRDR
-3726 VSALANRD
+3726 VSAQADRD
-3734 ITSASTLREDNI
+3734 ITSASTLRGAGA
-3746 DRWLDR
+3746 DRWQDR

-3765 SLKALNNIRL
+3765 SLKALNNIHL
-3775 TASEVDNAG
+3775 TASDVENAG
-3784 KDGKTEITAGL
+3784 KDGQTEITAGL

-3821 QERDIGSQITTAGNL
+3821 QQHDVGSQITTAGNL

-3867 DAGTASSDLIEHS
+3867 NTGTASSDLIEHS

-3912 SVTVQTGNDL
+3912 RVTLQTGNDL
-3922 NIIGSNVAGTQNV
+3922 NIIGSNVAGTQDV

-3970 IGFTVGK
+3970 IGFSVGK

-3992 GSTVGSSQGD
+3992 GSTVGSSQGS
-4002 VTLNAGKQLNLHGS
+4002 VTFSAGKQLNIHGS

-4021 RDMQLS
+4021 RDTQLS
-4027 GQNINITS
+4027 GQNIHITS

-4101 ARLAN
+4101 ARLAD
-4106 AKGGDDKANNNLIG
+4106 AKGGDDKANNNLVG
-4120 VNLSYGSQSSRSELK
+4120 VNLSYGRQSSRSEQK

-4150 NLTLTAAGTPDQNGD
+4150 NLTLTASGTPNQHGD

-4182 ASRDIQLASSQ
+4182 ASRDIQLSSSQ

-4217 GGTGINLSASANYGK
+4217 GGTGINLSASTHRGK
-4232 GRESGNDVSHNETT
+4232 GRESGNGVSHNETT
-4246 LDAGQTVTIN
+4246 LDAGQTVTLN
-4256 AGRDAT
+4256 AGRDAS

-4301 GVSATIGSGGSLNLS
+4301 GVSVTLGPQPGGSLNLS

-4330 EQTGLFAGQGGYQV
+4330 EQTGLFAGKGGYQV

-4384 KTEHHSVSVSTGGS
+4384 KTEHHSASISTGGS
-4398 AGGMLL
+4398 AGGMFL
-4404 SNMAANTLGGAN
+4404 SNLAANTLGGAN

-4430 DGALIIRDKDN
+4430 DGTLIIRDKDH
-4441 QQQDIT
+4441 QQQDVT

-4485 VIDIASTE
+4485 VIDIAGTE

-4509 SDPDRKAAIK
+4509 SDPDREAAIK
-4519 ALEDK
+4519 VLKDK
-4524 GKTDITPELIKDQI
+4524 GKTDITPALIKDQI
-4538 YKTAYNQ
+4538 YKTAYNA
-4545 ALNESGFGTGGKYHT
+4545 ALNESGLGTGGKYHT

-4600 KTGEVDIATNTL
+4600 KTHQVDVVTNTL

-4677 LAGGISGDSTG
+4677 LAGGIAGDSTA
-4688 SAVTGAQAGKNAI
+4688 SALTGAQAGKNAV
-4701 ENNFLSVNELDNFAH
+4701 ENNYLSVNELDSFAH
-4716 QARTCEGN
+4716 QARTCEGES
-4724 DCKQVIKDMV
+4724 CKQVIKDMV

-4742 EMMDFCNSNPN
+4742 EMMDFCNSNPT

-4806 LGWTKRFEAMGMSKE
+4806 LGWTKRFEAMGMSQE

-4911 TGTRAEADRLG
+4911 TGTRTEADRLG

-4970 SIDYK
+4970 SIDSK
-4975 GKINKTRNGHLNI
+4975 GKINKTGNGHLNI